1 MKQKPR
7 WTLEMLTAS
16 LAVLCGL
23 LVLVLLIQRPTA
35 WLALLALVVLWG
47 VVVVLFRCQLRKWVA
62 RWMCGGSFEGSKL
75 QFSLEPLSQPA
86 ALLSGETVL
95 WYNAQFRTRLLN
107 GQDAL
112 VNRVQKVL
120 PGLDLQQ
127 CRKQEGQ
134 LLTLADGMWS
144 VHSSTVPG
152 DAESMTLLVLNEE
165 TALRKVE
172 AEYKASRPGYLVFLV
187 DGYDDVFGDMLDSE
201 RARLLEGI
209 NRTLEDMI
217 GRGSG
222 FLRRVA
228 SGRYIAV
235 VEERQMEQ
243 FANRGYDVLDKIR
256 ALDPSVNLSL
266 SIGIGR
272 GAKTLREAQDMAVQ
286 ALDMAQGRG
295 GDQAAEMTPDGFT
308 FYGGVSHG
316 VEKRSKVRS
325 RIVADQ
331 LVKLIK
337 EADHVVIMGHRMSD
351 LDAIGSAEGVLR
363 ICKIC
368 DVPAVIAVR
377 RDATLAGSLIDAL
390 CRAGQKDDFI
400 DPKDAL
406 PIISKRTL
414 CIVVDTYQVG
424 LVESKDILEKCG
436 KVAVIDHHR
445 KGVGYI
451 ENPALVCHEPY
462 SSSASELV
470 TELLQYVGER
480 DDKPNRVEAEGLLS
494 GIMLDTRDFTLH
506 TGVRTFEAA
515 AALRRYGAETERVRQ
530 LFDVTMVEYN
540 AKADLVEKARMYKNC
555 AISVSGEVA
564 PEARVAIAQA
574 ANDLLTIQ
582 GVDASFVA
590 VQVGTG
596 VNISA
601 RSLGAVNV
609 QVIMESL
616 GGGGHQTMAAA
627 QLKHITPEAARARI
641 EGAIDK
647 YYASQKKGRCRRK
660 INGTERITP
669 MKQYDYLIV
678 GAGLYGAVFAQEAK
692 KAGKKCLVIDKRSHI
707 AGNIYTEP
715 VEGINVH
722 RYGAHIF
729 HTNNKAVW
737 QYVNQF
743 AEFNRYTNSPVANY
757 HGEIYNLPFNMNT
770 FNKMWGVV
778 TPAEAKAKIE
788 EQKKEA
794 GITDPQNLEEQA
806 ISLVGTDIYEKLI
819 KGYTGKQWGRP
830 CTELPA
836 FIIKRLPVRF
846 TYDDNYFNA
855 LYQGIPNGG
864 YTAMVEKMLDGTE
877 VRLNVD
883 YLADRENLNALAEK
897 VVYTGP
903 VDAYFGYRLGAL
915 QYRSVR
921 FETEVLDTDNYQG
934 NAVVNYTDAETPY
947 TRIIEHKHF
956 EFGTQPKTVISR
968 EYSAEWKKGDEPY
981 YPVNDE
987 KNGALY
993 AEYKKLADA
1002 EPGVIFGGRLGE
1014 YKYYDMDKVIEVALD
1029 VAAKELK

>member
-1 MKQKPR
+1 
-7 WTLEMLTAS
+7 MLTAC
-16 LAVLCGL
+16 LAILCVLL
-23 LVLVLLIQRPTA
+23 MLVLLVQRPA
-35 WLALLALVVLWG
+35 IWPVLVVLAAAWCIG
-47 VVVVLFRCQLRKWVA
+47 MGLFRYRLRSQLA
-62 RWMCGGSFEGSKL
+62 RWVCGGDFTKSKTK
-75 QFSLEPLSQPA
+75 FSLEPLSQPVV
-86 ALLSGETVL
+86 LLSGETVL
-95 WYNAQFRTRLLN
+95 WYNDQFRQRMLG
-107 GQDAL
+107 GQDLL
-112 VNRVQKVL
+112 VSRVQKVI

-127 CRKQEGQ
+127 ARTQEGQ
-134 LLTLADGMWS
+134 QLTLADGVWS
-144 VHSSTVPG
+144 AHSSTVPG
-152 DAESMTLLVLNEE
+152 DAETMTLVVFNEE
-165 TALRKVE
+165 TALRRVE

-187 DGYDDVFGDMLDSE
+187 DGYDDVFSDMLDSE

-209 NRTLEDMI
+209 NRVLEEMI
-217 GRGSG
+217 GRGTG

-235 VEERQMEQ
+235 VEERQLEQ
-243 FANRGYDVLDKIR
+243 FAKRGYDVLDKIR

-308 FYGGVSHG
+308 FYGGVSPG

-377 RDATLAGSLIDAL
+377 RDATLASSLINAL
-390 CRAGQKDDFI
+390 VAAGQEDDFI
-400 DPKDAL
+400 DPKGAL

-414 CIVVDTYQVG
+414 CIVVDTYQVN
-424 LVESKDILEKCG
+424 LVESKEILEKCG

-445 KGVGYI
+445 KGVGFI

-480 DDKPNRVEAEGLLS
+480 DDKPNRVEAEGLLA

-540 AKADLVEKARMYKNC
+540 AKADLVEAAQMYKNC
-555 AISVSGEVA
+555 AVSVSGEVP

-582 GVDASFVA
+582 NVEASFVA

-641 EGAIDK
+641 QTAIDQ
-647 YYASQKKGRCRRK
+647 YRESQKK
-660 INGTERITP
+660 TSS
-669 MKQYDYLIV
+669 
-678 GAGLYGAVFAQEAK
+678 EA
-692 KAGKKCLVIDKRSHI
+692 
-707 AGNIYTEP
+707 N
-715 VEGINVH
+715 
-722 RYGAHIF
+722 
-729 HTNNKAVW
+729 
-737 QYVNQF
+737 
-743 AEFNRYTNSPVANY
+743 
-757 HGEIYNLPFNMNT
+757 
-770 FNKMWGVV
+770 
-778 TPAEAKAKIE
+778 
-788 EQKKEA
+788 
-794 GITDPQNLEEQA
+794 
-806 ISLVGTDIYEKLI
+806 
-819 KGYTGKQWGRP
+819 
-830 CTELPA
+830 
-836 FIIKRLPVRF
+836 
-846 TYDDNYFNA
+846 
-855 LYQGIPNGG
+855 
-864 YTAMVEKMLDGTE
+864 
-877 VRLNVD
+877 
-883 YLADRENLNALAEK
+883 
-897 VVYTGP
+897 
-903 VDAYFGYRLGAL
+903 
-915 QYRSVR
+915 
-921 FETEVLDTDNYQG
+921 
-934 NAVVNYTDAETPY
+934 
-947 TRIIEHKHF
+947 
-956 EFGTQPKTVISR
+956 
-968 EYSAEWKKGDEPY
+968 
-981 YPVNDE
+981 
-987 KNGALY
+987 
-993 AEYKKLADA
+993 A
-1002 EPGVIFGGRLGE
+1002 EP
-1014 YKYYDMDKVIEVALD
+1014 KKKDNKP
-1029 VAAKELK
+1029 

>member
-1 MKQKPR
+1 
-7 WTLEMLTAS
+7 MLTAC
-16 LAVLCGL
+16 LAILCVLL
-23 LVLVLLIQRPTA
+23 MLVLLVQRPA
-35 WLALLALVVLWG
+35 IWPVLVVLAAAWCIG
-47 VVVVLFRCQLRKWVA
+47 MGLFRYRLRSQLA
-62 RWMCGGSFEGSKL
+62 RWVCGGDFTKSKTK
-75 QFSLEPLSQPA
+75 FSLEPLSQPVV
-86 ALLSGETVL
+86 LLSGETVL
-95 WYNAQFRTRLLN
+95 WYNDQFRQRMLG
-107 GQDAL
+107 GQDLL
-112 VNRVQKVL
+112 VSRVQKVI

-127 CRKQEGQ
+127 ARTQGGQ
-134 LLTLADGMWS
+134 QLTLADGVWS
-144 VHSSTVPG
+144 AHSSTVPG
-152 DAESMTLLVLNEE
+152 DAETMTLVVFNEE
-165 TALRKVE
+165 TALRRVE

-187 DGYDDVFGDMLDSE
+187 DGYDDVFSDMLDSE

-209 NRTLEDMI
+209 NRVLEEMI
-217 GRGSG
+217 GRGTG

-235 VEERQMEQ
+235 VEERQLEQ
-243 FANRGYDVLDKIR
+243 FAKRGYDVLDKIR

-377 RDATLAGSLIDAL
+377 RDATLASSLINAL
-390 CRAGQKDDFI
+390 VEAGQEDDFI
-400 DPKDAL
+400 DPKGAL

-414 CIVVDTYQVG
+414 CIVVDTYQVN
-424 LVESKDILEKCG
+424 LVESKEILEKCG

-445 KGVGYI
+445 KGVGFI

-480 DDKPNRVEAEGLLS
+480 DDKPNRVEAEGLLA

-540 AKADLVEKARMYKNC
+540 AKADLVEAAQMYKNC
-555 AISVSGEVA
+555 AVSVSGEVP

-574 ANDLLTIQ
+574 ANDLLTSQ
-582 GVDASFVA
+582 TVEASFVA

-641 EGAIDK
+641 QTAIDQ
-647 YYASQKKGRCRRK
+647 YRESQKK
-660 INGTERITP
+660 TSSE
-669 MKQYDYLIV
+669 
-678 GAGLYGAVFAQEAK
+678 
-692 KAGKKCLVIDKRSHI
+692 
-707 AGNIYTEP
+707 
-715 VEGINVH
+715 
-722 RYGAHIF
+722 
-729 HTNNKAVW
+729 
-737 QYVNQF
+737 
-743 AEFNRYTNSPVANY
+743 
-757 HGEIYNLPFNMNT
+757 
-770 FNKMWGVV
+770 
-778 TPAEAKAKIE
+778 
-788 EQKKEA
+788 
-794 GITDPQNLEEQA
+794 
-806 ISLVGTDIYEKLI
+806 
-819 KGYTGKQWGRP
+819 
-830 CTELPA
+830 
-836 FIIKRLPVRF
+836 
-846 TYDDNYFNA
+846 
-855 LYQGIPNGG
+855 
-864 YTAMVEKMLDGTE
+864 
-877 VRLNVD
+877 
-883 YLADRENLNALAEK
+883 
-897 VVYTGP
+897 
-903 VDAYFGYRLGAL
+903 
-915 QYRSVR
+915 
-921 FETEVLDTDNYQG
+921 
-934 NAVVNYTDAETPY
+934 
-947 TRIIEHKHF
+947 
-956 EFGTQPKTVISR
+956 
-968 EYSAEWKKGDEPY
+968 
-981 YPVNDE
+981 
-987 KNGALY
+987 
-993 AEYKKLADA
+993 ADA
-1002 EPGVIFGGRLGE
+1002 EP
-1014 YKYYDMDKVIEVALD
+1014 KKKDNKP
-1029 VAAKELK
+1029 

>member
-1 MKQKPR
+1 
-7 WTLEMLTAS
+7 MLTAC
-16 LAVLCGL
+16 LAILCVLL
-23 LVLVLLIQRPTA
+23 MLVLLVQRPA
-35 WLALLALVVLWG
+35 IWPVLVVLAAAWCIG
-47 VVVVLFRCQLRKWVA
+47 IGLFRYRLRSQLA
-62 RWMCGGSFEGSKL
+62 RWVCGGDFTKSKTK
-75 QFSLEPLSQPA
+75 FSLEPLSQPVV
-86 ALLSGETVL
+86 LLSGETVL
-95 WYNAQFRTRLLN
+95 WYNDQFRQRMLG
-107 GQDAL
+107 GQDLL
-112 VNRVQKVL
+112 VSRVQKVI

-127 CRKQEGQ
+127 ARTQEGQ
-134 LLTLADGMWS
+134 QLTLADGVWS
-144 VHSSTVPG
+144 AHSSTVPG
-152 DAESMTLLVLNEE
+152 DAETMTLVVFNEE
-165 TALRKVE
+165 TALRRVE

-187 DGYDDVFGDMLDSE
+187 DGYDDVFSDMLDSE

-209 NRTLEDMI
+209 NRVLEEMI
-217 GRGSG
+217 GRGTG

-235 VEERQMEQ
+235 VEERQLEQ
-243 FANRGYDVLDKIR
+243 FAKRGYDVLDKIR

-308 FYGGVSHG
+308 FYGGDSHG

-377 RDATLAGSLIDAL
+377 RDATLASSLINAL
-390 CRAGQKDDFI
+390 VAAGQEDDFI
-400 DPKDAL
+400 DPKGAL

-414 CIVVDTYQVG
+414 CIVVDTYQVN
-424 LVESKDILEKCG
+424 LVESKEILEKCG

-445 KGVGYI
+445 KGVGFI

-480 DDKPNRVEAEGLLS
+480 DDKPNRVEAEGLLA

-540 AKADLVEKARMYKNC
+540 AKADLVEAAQMYKNC
-555 AISVSGEVA
+555 AVSVSGEVP

-582 GVDASFVA
+582 NVEASFVA

-641 EGAIDK
+641 QTAIDQ
-647 YYASQKKGRCRRK
+647 YRESQKK
-660 INGTERITP
+660 TSSE
-669 MKQYDYLIV
+669 
-678 GAGLYGAVFAQEAK
+678 
-692 KAGKKCLVIDKRSHI
+692 
-707 AGNIYTEP
+707 
-715 VEGINVH
+715 
-722 RYGAHIF
+722 
-729 HTNNKAVW
+729 
-737 QYVNQF
+737 
-743 AEFNRYTNSPVANY
+743 
-757 HGEIYNLPFNMNT
+757 
-770 FNKMWGVV
+770 
-778 TPAEAKAKIE
+778 
-788 EQKKEA
+788 
-794 GITDPQNLEEQA
+794 
-806 ISLVGTDIYEKLI
+806 
-819 KGYTGKQWGRP
+819 
-830 CTELPA
+830 
-836 FIIKRLPVRF
+836 
-846 TYDDNYFNA
+846 
-855 LYQGIPNGG
+855 
-864 YTAMVEKMLDGTE
+864 
-877 VRLNVD
+877 
-883 YLADRENLNALAEK
+883 
-897 VVYTGP
+897 
-903 VDAYFGYRLGAL
+903 
-915 QYRSVR
+915 
-921 FETEVLDTDNYQG
+921 
-934 NAVVNYTDAETPY
+934 
-947 TRIIEHKHF
+947 
-956 EFGTQPKTVISR
+956 
-968 EYSAEWKKGDEPY
+968 
-981 YPVNDE
+981 
-987 KNGALY
+987 
-993 AEYKKLADA
+993 ADA
-1002 EPGVIFGGRLGE
+1002 EP
-1014 YKYYDMDKVIEVALD
+1014 KKKDNKP
-1029 VAAKELK
+1029 

>member
-1 MKQKPR
+1 
-7 WTLEMLTAS
+7 MLTAC
-16 LAVLCGL
+16 LAILCVLL
-23 LVLVLLIQRPTA
+23 MLVLLVQRPA
-35 WLALLALVVLWG
+35 IWPVLVVLAAAWCIG
-47 VVVVLFRCQLRKWVA
+47 MGLFRYRLRSQLA
-62 RWMCGGSFEGSKL
+62 RWVCGGDFTKSKTK
-75 QFSLEPLSQPA
+75 FSLEPLSQPVV
-86 ALLSGETVL
+86 LLSGETVL
-95 WYNAQFRTRLLN
+95 WYNDQFRQRMLG
-107 GQDAL
+107 GQDLL
-112 VNRVQKVL
+112 VSRVQKVI

-127 CRKQEGQ
+127 ARTQEGQ
-134 LLTLADGMWS
+134 QLTLADGVWS
-144 VHSSTVPG
+144 AHSSTVPG
-152 DAESMTLLVLNEE
+152 DAETMTLVVFNEE
-165 TALRKVE
+165 TALRRVE

-187 DGYDDVFGDMLDSE
+187 DGYDDVFSDMLDSE

-209 NRTLEDMI
+209 NRVLEEMI
-217 GRGSG
+217 GRGTG

-235 VEERQMEQ
+235 VEERQLEQ
-243 FANRGYDVLDKIR
+243 FAKRGYDVLDKIR

-377 RDATLAGSLIDAL
+377 RDATLASSLINAL
-390 CRAGQKDDFI
+390 VAAGQEDDFI
-400 DPKDAL
+400 DPKGAL

-414 CIVVDTYQVG
+414 CIVVDTYQVN
-424 LVESKDILEKCG
+424 LVESKEILEKCG

-445 KGVGYI
+445 KGVGFI

-480 DDKPNRVEAEGLLS
+480 DDKPNRVEAEGLLA

-540 AKADLVEKARMYKNC
+540 AKADLVEAAQMYKNC
-555 AISVSGEVA
+555 AVSVSGEVP

-582 GVDASFVA
+582 NVEASFVA

-641 EGAIDK
+641 QTAIDQ
-647 YYASQKKGRCRRK
+647 YRDSQKKSSSEA
-660 INGTERITP
+660 GTETR
-669 MKQYDYLIV
+669 
-678 GAGLYGAVFAQEAK
+678 K
-692 KAGKKCLVIDKRSHI
+692 KD
-707 AGNIYTEP
+707 
-715 VEGINVH
+715 
-722 RYGAHIF
+722 
-729 HTNNKAVW
+729 NK
-737 QYVNQF
+737 
-743 AEFNRYTNSPVANY
+743 P
-757 HGEIYNLPFNMNT
+757 
-770 FNKMWGVV
+770 
-778 TPAEAKAKIE
+778 
-788 EQKKEA
+788 
-794 GITDPQNLEEQA
+794 
-806 ISLVGTDIYEKLI
+806 
-819 KGYTGKQWGRP
+819 
-830 CTELPA
+830 
-836 FIIKRLPVRF
+836 
-846 TYDDNYFNA
+846 
-855 LYQGIPNGG
+855 
-864 YTAMVEKMLDGTE
+864 
-877 VRLNVD
+877 
-883 YLADRENLNALAEK
+883 
-897 VVYTGP
+897 
-903 VDAYFGYRLGAL
+903 
-915 QYRSVR
+915 
-921 FETEVLDTDNYQG
+921 
-934 NAVVNYTDAETPY
+934 
-947 TRIIEHKHF
+947 
-956 EFGTQPKTVISR
+956 
-968 EYSAEWKKGDEPY
+968 
-981 YPVNDE
+981 
-987 KNGALY
+987 
-993 AEYKKLADA
+993 
-1002 EPGVIFGGRLGE
+1002 
-1014 YKYYDMDKVIEVALD
+1014 
-1029 VAAKELK
+1029 

>member
-1 MKQKPR
+1 
-7 WTLEMLTAS
+7 MLTAC
-16 LAVLCGL
+16 LAILCVLL
-23 LVLVLLIQRPTA
+23 MLVLLVQRPA
-35 WLALLALVVLWG
+35 IWPVLVVLAAAWCIG
-47 VVVVLFRCQLRKWVA
+47 MGLFRYRLRSQLA
-62 RWMCGGSFEGSKL
+62 RWVCGGNFTKSKTK
-75 QFSLEPLSQPA
+75 FSLEPLSQPVV
-86 ALLSGETVL
+86 LLSGETVL
-95 WYNAQFRTRLLN
+95 WYNDQFRQRMLG
-107 GQDAL
+107 GQDLL
-112 VNRVQKVL
+112 VSRVQKVI

-127 CRKQEGQ
+127 ARTQEGQ
-134 LLTLADGMWS
+134 QLTLADGVWS
-144 VHSSTVPG
+144 AHSSTVPG
-152 DAESMTLLVLNEE
+152 DAETMTLVVFNEE
-165 TALRKVE
+165 TALRRVE

-187 DGYDDVFGDMLDSE
+187 DGYDDVFSDMLDSE

-209 NRTLEDMI
+209 NRVLEEMI
-217 GRGSG
+217 GRGTG

-235 VEERQMEQ
+235 VEERQLEQ
-243 FANRGYDVLDKIR
+243 FAKRGYDVLDKIR

-377 RDATLAGSLIDAL
+377 RDATLASSLINAL
-390 CRAGQKDDFI
+390 VAAGQEDDFI
-400 DPKDAL
+400 DPKGAL

-414 CIVVDTYQVG
+414 CIVVDTYQVN
-424 LVESKDILEKCG
+424 LVESKEILEKCG

-445 KGVGYI
+445 KGVGFI

-480 DDKPNRVEAEGLLS
+480 DDKPNRVEAEGLLA

-540 AKADLVEKARMYKNC
+540 AKADLVEAAQMYKNC
-555 AISVSGEVA
+555 AVSVSGEVP

-582 GVDASFVA
+582 TVEASFVA

-641 EGAIDK
+641 QTAIDQ
-647 YYASQKKGRCRRK
+647 YRESQKK
-660 INGTERITP
+660 TSSE
-669 MKQYDYLIV
+669 
-678 GAGLYGAVFAQEAK
+678 
-692 KAGKKCLVIDKRSHI
+692 
-707 AGNIYTEP
+707 
-715 VEGINVH
+715 
-722 RYGAHIF
+722 
-729 HTNNKAVW
+729 
-737 QYVNQF
+737 
-743 AEFNRYTNSPVANY
+743 
-757 HGEIYNLPFNMNT
+757 
-770 FNKMWGVV
+770 
-778 TPAEAKAKIE
+778 
-788 EQKKEA
+788 
-794 GITDPQNLEEQA
+794 
-806 ISLVGTDIYEKLI
+806 
-819 KGYTGKQWGRP
+819 
-830 CTELPA
+830 
-836 FIIKRLPVRF
+836 
-846 TYDDNYFNA
+846 
-855 LYQGIPNGG
+855 
-864 YTAMVEKMLDGTE
+864 
-877 VRLNVD
+877 
-883 YLADRENLNALAEK
+883 
-897 VVYTGP
+897 
-903 VDAYFGYRLGAL
+903 
-915 QYRSVR
+915 
-921 FETEVLDTDNYQG
+921 
-934 NAVVNYTDAETPY
+934 
-947 TRIIEHKHF
+947 
-956 EFGTQPKTVISR
+956 
-968 EYSAEWKKGDEPY
+968 
-981 YPVNDE
+981 
-987 KNGALY
+987 
-993 AEYKKLADA
+993 ADA
-1002 EPGVIFGGRLGE
+1002 EP
-1014 YKYYDMDKVIEVALD
+1014 KKKDNKP
-1029 VAAKELK
+1029 

>member
-1 MKQKPR
+1 
-7 WTLEMLTAS
+7 MLTAC
-16 LAVLCGL
+16 LAILCVLL
-23 LVLVLLIQRPTA
+23 MLVLLVQRPA
-35 WLALLALVVLWG
+35 IWPVLVVLAAAWCIG
-47 VVVVLFRCQLRKWVA
+47 MGLFRYRLRSQLA
-62 RWMCGGSFEGSKL
+62 RWVCGGDFTKSKTK
-75 QFSLEPLSQPA
+75 FSLEPLSQPVV
-86 ALLSGETVL
+86 LLSGETVL
-95 WYNAQFRTRLLN
+95 WYNDQFRQRMLG
-107 GQDAL
+107 GQDLL
-112 VNRVQKVL
+112 VSRVQKVI

-127 CRKQEGQ
+127 ARTQEGQ
-134 LLTLADGMWS
+134 QLTLADGVWS
-144 VHSSTVPG
+144 AHSSTVPG
-152 DAESMTLLVLNEE
+152 DAETMTLVVFNEE
-165 TALRKVE
+165 TALRRVE

-187 DGYDDVFGDMLDSE
+187 DGHDDVFSDMLDSE

-209 NRTLEDMI
+209 NRVLEEMI
-217 GRGSG
+217 GRGTG

-235 VEERQMEQ
+235 VEERQLEQ
-243 FANRGYDVLDKIR
+243 FAKRGYDVLDKIR

-377 RDATLAGSLIDAL
+377 RDATLASSLINAL
-390 CRAGQKDDFI
+390 VAAGQEDDFI
-400 DPKDAL
+400 DPKGAL

-414 CIVVDTYQVG
+414 CIVVDTYQVN
-424 LVESKDILEKCG
+424 LVESKEILEKCG
-436 KVAVIDHHR
+436 KVSVIDHHR
-445 KGVGYI
+445 KGVGFI

-480 DDKPNRVEAEGLLS
+480 DDKPNRVEAEGLLA

-540 AKADLVEKARMYKNC
+540 AKADLVEAAQMYKNC
-555 AISVSGEVA
+555 AVSVSGEVP

-582 GVDASFVA
+582 NVEASFVA

-641 EGAIDK
+641 QTAIDQ
-647 YYASQKKGRCRRK
+647 YRESQKK
-660 INGTERITP
+660 TSSE
-669 MKQYDYLIV
+669 
-678 GAGLYGAVFAQEAK
+678 
-692 KAGKKCLVIDKRSHI
+692 
-707 AGNIYTEP
+707 
-715 VEGINVH
+715 
-722 RYGAHIF
+722 
-729 HTNNKAVW
+729 
-737 QYVNQF
+737 
-743 AEFNRYTNSPVANY
+743 
-757 HGEIYNLPFNMNT
+757 
-770 FNKMWGVV
+770 
-778 TPAEAKAKIE
+778 
-788 EQKKEA
+788 
-794 GITDPQNLEEQA
+794 
-806 ISLVGTDIYEKLI
+806 
-819 KGYTGKQWGRP
+819 
-830 CTELPA
+830 
-836 FIIKRLPVRF
+836 
-846 TYDDNYFNA
+846 
-855 LYQGIPNGG
+855 
-864 YTAMVEKMLDGTE
+864 
-877 VRLNVD
+877 
-883 YLADRENLNALAEK
+883 
-897 VVYTGP
+897 
-903 VDAYFGYRLGAL
+903 
-915 QYRSVR
+915 
-921 FETEVLDTDNYQG
+921 
-934 NAVVNYTDAETPY
+934 
-947 TRIIEHKHF
+947 
-956 EFGTQPKTVISR
+956 
-968 EYSAEWKKGDEPY
+968 
-981 YPVNDE
+981 
-987 KNGALY
+987 
-993 AEYKKLADA
+993 ADA
-1002 EPGVIFGGRLGE
+1002 EP
-1014 YKYYDMDKVIEVALD
+1014 KKKDNKP
-1029 VAAKELK
+1029 

>member
-1 MKQKPR
+1 MKHKPR
-7 WTLEMLTAS
+7 WTLEMLTVS
-16 LAVLCGL
+16 LAALCAL
-23 LVLVLLIQRPTA
+23 LTLVLLFQRPGI
-35 WLALLALVVLWG
+35 WVVLLALVILWG
-47 VVVVLFRCQLRKWVA
+47 VCMGMFRYKLR
-62 RWMCGGSFEGSKL
+62 RWMAQWVCGGTFEKSKTR
-75 QFSLEPLSQPA
+75 FSLEQLSQPA

-95 WYNAQFRTRLLN
+95 WYNEQFRVRILGGVDVLTS
-107 GQDAL
+107 
-112 VNRVQKVL
+112 RVQKVL

-127 CRKQEGQ
+127 CRQQSGQ
-134 LLTLADGMWS
+134 LLTFSDGAWN

-165 TALRKVE
+165 TALRRIE

-209 NRTLEDMI
+209 NRILEDMI
-217 GRGSG
+217 GRGNG

-325 RIVADQ
+325 RFVADQ

-390 CRAGQKDDFI
+390 CAAGQRDDFI

-406 PIISKRTL
+406 PIISKHTL

-424 LVESKDILEKCG
+424 LVESKEILEKCG

-451 ENPALVCHEPY
+451 EKPALVCHEPY

-494 GIMLDTRDFTLH
+494 GIMLDTQDFTLH

-540 AKADLVEKARMYKNC
+540 AKSALVEAAKMYRNC
-555 AISVSGEVA
+555 AISVGSEVP
-564 PEARVAIAQA
+564 PEARVAVAQA
-574 ANDLLTIQ
+574 ANDLLRIQ

-590 VQVGTG
+590 VQAGSG
-596 VNISA
+596 MNISA

-627 QLKHITPEAARARI
+627 QLRHITAQAARARI
-641 EGAIDK
+641 ETAIDN
-647 YYASQKKGRCRRK
+647 YYASQKKS
-660 INGTERITP
+660 
-669 MKQYDYLIV
+669 
-678 GAGLYGAVFAQEAK
+678 AVE
-692 KAGKKCLVIDKRSHI
+692 D
-707 AGNIYTEP
+707 
-715 VEGINVH
+715 
-722 RYGAHIF
+722 
-729 HTNNKAVW
+729 NK
-737 QYVNQF
+737 
-743 AEFNRYTNSPVANY
+743 
-757 HGEIYNLPFNMNT
+757 H
-770 FNKMWGVV
+770 
-778 TPAEAKAKIE
+778 
-788 EQKKEA
+788 
-794 GITDPQNLEEQA
+794 
-806 ISLVGTDIYEKLI
+806 
-819 KGYTGKQWGRP
+819 
-830 CTELPA
+830 
-836 FIIKRLPVRF
+836 
-846 TYDDNYFNA
+846 
-855 LYQGIPNGG
+855 
-864 YTAMVEKMLDGTE
+864 
-877 VRLNVD
+877 
-883 YLADRENLNALAEK
+883 
-897 VVYTGP
+897 
-903 VDAYFGYRLGAL
+903 
-915 QYRSVR
+915 
-921 FETEVLDTDNYQG
+921 
-934 NAVVNYTDAETPY
+934 
-947 TRIIEHKHF
+947 
-956 EFGTQPKTVISR
+956 
-968 EYSAEWKKGDEPY
+968 
-981 YPVNDE
+981 
-987 KNGALY
+987 
-993 AEYKKLADA
+993 
-1002 EPGVIFGGRLGE
+1002 
-1014 YKYYDMDKVIEVALD
+1014 
-1029 VAAKELK
+1029 

>member
-1 MKQKPR
+1 
-7 WTLEMLTAS
+7 MLTIS
-16 LAVLCGL
+16 LAVLCAL
-23 LVLVLLIQRPTA
+23 LTLVLLFQRPGI
-35 WLALLALVVLWG
+35 WVVLLALVILWG
-47 VVVVLFRCQLRKWVA
+47 VCMVMFRYKLRRWMA
-62 RWMCGGSFEGSKL
+62 RWVCGGTFEKSKTK
-75 QFSLEPLSQPA
+75 FSLEQLSQPA
-86 ALLSGETVL
+86 AMLSGETVL
-95 WYNAQFRTRLLN
+95 WYNEQFRVRILGGVDVLTS
-107 GQDAL
+107 
-112 VNRVQKVL
+112 RVQRVL

-127 CRKQEGQ
+127 CRQQSGQ
-134 LLTLADGMWS
+134 LLTFSDGAWS

-165 TALRKVE
+165 TALRRIE

-209 NRTLEDMI
+209 NRILEDMI
-217 GRGSG
+217 GRGNG

-325 RIVADQ
+325 RFVADQ

-390 CRAGQKDDFI
+390 CAAGQRDDFI

-424 LVESKDILEKCG
+424 LVESKEILEKCG

-494 GIMLDTRDFTLH
+494 GIMLDTQDFTLH

-540 AKADLVEKARMYKNC
+540 AKSALVEAAKMYRNC
-555 AISVSGEVA
+555 AISVGGEVP
-564 PEARVAIAQA
+564 PEARVAVAQA
-574 ANDLLTIQ
+574 ANDLLRIQ

-590 VQVGTG
+590 VQAGSG
-596 VNISA
+596 MNISA
-601 RSLGAVNV
+601 RSWGAVNV

-627 QLKHITPEAARARI
+627 QLRHITPQAARARI
-641 EGAIDK
+641 ETAIDN
-647 YYASQKKGRCRRK
+647 YYTSQKKS
-660 INGTERITP
+660 
-669 MKQYDYLIV
+669 
-678 GAGLYGAVFAQEAK
+678 AVE
-692 KAGKKCLVIDKRSHI
+692 D
-707 AGNIYTEP
+707 
-715 VEGINVH
+715 
-722 RYGAHIF
+722 
-729 HTNNKAVW
+729 NK
-737 QYVNQF
+737 
-743 AEFNRYTNSPVANY
+743 
-757 HGEIYNLPFNMNT
+757 H
-770 FNKMWGVV
+770 
-778 TPAEAKAKIE
+778 
-788 EQKKEA
+788 
-794 GITDPQNLEEQA
+794 
-806 ISLVGTDIYEKLI
+806 
-819 KGYTGKQWGRP
+819 
-830 CTELPA
+830 
-836 FIIKRLPVRF
+836 
-846 TYDDNYFNA
+846 
-855 LYQGIPNGG
+855 
-864 YTAMVEKMLDGTE
+864 
-877 VRLNVD
+877 
-883 YLADRENLNALAEK
+883 
-897 VVYTGP
+897 
-903 VDAYFGYRLGAL
+903 
-915 QYRSVR
+915 
-921 FETEVLDTDNYQG
+921 
-934 NAVVNYTDAETPY
+934 
-947 TRIIEHKHF
+947 
-956 EFGTQPKTVISR
+956 
-968 EYSAEWKKGDEPY
+968 
-981 YPVNDE
+981 
-987 KNGALY
+987 
-993 AEYKKLADA
+993 
-1002 EPGVIFGGRLGE
+1002 
-1014 YKYYDMDKVIEVALD
+1014 
-1029 VAAKELK
+1029 

>member
-1 MKQKPR
+1 M
-7 WTLEMLTAS
+7 EMLTAA
-16 LAVLCGL
+16 LAVLCAL
-23 LVLVLLIQRPTA
+23 LTLVLLIQRPSI
-35 WLALLALVVLWG
+35 WPVLLALVVAWG
-47 VVVVLFRCQLRKWVA
+47 ICMAAFRYQLRRWLSRWV
-62 RWMCGGSFEGSKL
+62 RGDNFEKSKTK
-75 QFSLEPLSQPA
+75 FSLEQLSQPT

-95 WYNAQFRTRLLN
+95 WYNEQFRARLLG
-107 GQDAL
+107 GQDML
-112 VNRVQKVL
+112 TSRVQKVL

-127 CRKQEGQ
+127 CRTQQGQ
-134 LLTLADGMWS
+134 LLTLADGFWS

-152 DAESMTLLVLNEE
+152 GAECMTLLVLNEE
-165 TALRKVE
+165 TALRKIE

-209 NRTLEDMI
+209 NRILEDMI

-243 FANRGYDVLDKIR
+243 FAKRGYDVLDKIR

-266 SIGIGR
+266 SIGR

-351 LDAIGSAEGVLR
+351 LDAIGAAEGVLR

-368 DVPAVIAVR
+368 DVPAVIAVK

-414 CIVVDTYQVG
+414 CVVVDTYQVG
-424 LVESKDILEKCG
+424 LVESKEILEKCG

-451 ENPALVCHEPY
+451 QNPDLVCHEPY

-470 TELLQYVGER
+470 TELLQYVGDR

-494 GIMLDTRDFTLH
+494 GILLDTQDFTLH

-530 LFDVTMVEYN
+530 LFDVTMVEYA
-540 AKADLVEKARMYKNC
+540 AKAELVERARMYRNC
-555 AISVSGEVA
+555 AISVGGEIA

-574 ANDLLTIQ
+574 ANDLLRIQ

-609 QVIMESL
+609 QVIMEAL

-627 QLKHITPEAARARI
+627 QLKHITPEAARSRI
-641 EGAIDK
+641 ETAIDN
-647 YYASQKKGRCRRK
+647 YWASQKKS
-660 INGTERITP
+660 
-669 MKQYDYLIV
+669 
-678 GAGLYGAVFAQEAK
+678 GA
-692 KAGKKCLVIDKRSHI
+692 
-707 AGNIYTEP
+707 
-715 VEGINVH
+715 
-722 RYGAHIF
+722 
-729 HTNNKAVW
+729 
-737 QYVNQF
+737 
-743 AEFNRYTNSPVANY
+743 
-757 HGEIYNLPFNMNT
+757 
-770 FNKMWGVV
+770 
-778 TPAEAKAKIE
+778 E
-788 EQKKEA
+788 EK
-794 GITDPQNLEEQA
+794 
-806 ISLVGTDIYEKLI
+806 
-819 KGYTGKQWGRP
+819 
-830 CTELPA
+830 
-836 FIIKRLPVRF
+836 
-846 TYDDNYFNA
+846 
-855 LYQGIPNGG
+855 
-864 YTAMVEKMLDGTE
+864 
-877 VRLNVD
+877 
-883 YLADRENLNALAEK
+883 
-897 VVYTGP
+897 
-903 VDAYFGYRLGAL
+903 
-915 QYRSVR
+915 
-921 FETEVLDTDNYQG
+921 
-934 NAVVNYTDAETPY
+934 
-947 TRIIEHKHF
+947 
-956 EFGTQPKTVISR
+956 
-968 EYSAEWKKGDEPY
+968 
-981 YPVNDE
+981 
-987 KNGALY
+987 
-993 AEYKKLADA
+993 
-1002 EPGVIFGGRLGE
+1002 
-1014 YKYYDMDKVIEVALD
+1014 
-1029 VAAKELK
+1029 

>member
-1 MKQKPR
+1 
-7 WTLEMLTAS
+7 MLTAC
-16 LAVLCGL
+16 LAILCVLLL
-23 LVLVLLIQRPTA
+23 LVLLVQRPA
-35 WLALLALVVLWG
+35 IWPILVVLAAAWCIG
-47 VVVVLFRCQLRKWVA
+47 MGLFRYRLRSQLA
-62 RWMCGGSFEGSKL
+62 RWVCGGDFTKSKTK
-75 QFSLEPLSQPA
+75 FSLEPLSQPVV
-86 ALLSGETVL
+86 LLSGETVL
-95 WYNAQFRTRLLN
+95 WYNDQFRQRMLG
-107 GQDAL
+107 GQDLL
-112 VNRVQKVL
+112 VSRVQKVI

-127 CRKQEGQ
+127 ARTQEGQ
-134 LLTLADGMWS
+134 QLTLADGVWS
-144 VHSSTVPG
+144 AHSSTVPG
-152 DAESMTLLVLNEE
+152 DAETMTLVVFNEE
-165 TALRKVE
+165 TALRRVE

-187 DGYDDVFGDMLDSE
+187 DGYDDVFSDMLDSE

-209 NRTLEDMI
+209 NRVLEEMI
-217 GRGSG
+217 GRGTG
-222 FLRRVA
+222 FLRRVP
-228 SGRYIAV
+228 SGRDIAV
-235 VEERQMEQ
+235 VEERQLEQ
-243 FANRGYDVLDKIR
+243 FAKRSYDVLDKIR

-377 RDATLAGSLIDAL
+377 RDATLASSLINAL
-390 CRAGQKDDFI
+390 VAAGQEDDFI
-400 DPKDAL
+400 DPKGAL

-414 CIVVDTYQVG
+414 CIVVDTYQVN
-424 LVESKDILEKCG
+424 LVESKEILEKCG

-445 KGVGYI
+445 KGVGFI

-480 DDKPNRVEAEGLLS
+480 DDKPNRVEAEGLLA

-540 AKADLVEKARMYKNC
+540 AKADLVEAAQMYKNC
-555 AISVSGEVA
+555 AVSVSGEVP

-582 GVDASFVA
+582 NVEASFVA

-641 EGAIDK
+641 QTAIDQ
-647 YYASQKKGRCRRK
+647 YRESQKK
-660 INGTERITP
+660 T
-669 MKQYDYLIV
+669 
-678 GAGLYGAVFAQEAK
+678 
-692 KAGKKCLVIDKRSHI
+692 S
-707 AGNIYTEP
+707 
-715 VEGINVH
+715 
-722 RYGAHIF
+722 
-729 HTNNKAVW
+729 
-737 QYVNQF
+737 
-743 AEFNRYTNSPVANY
+743 S
-757 HGEIYNLPFNMNT
+757 
-770 FNKMWGVV
+770 
-778 TPAEAKAKIE
+778 
-788 EQKKEA
+788 EA
-794 GITDPQNLEEQA
+794 G
-806 ISLVGTDIYEKLI
+806 
-819 KGYTGKQWGRP
+819 
-830 CTELPA
+830 
-836 FIIKRLPVRF
+836 
-846 TYDDNYFNA
+846 
-855 LYQGIPNGG
+855 
-864 YTAMVEKMLDGTE
+864 
-877 VRLNVD
+877 
-883 YLADRENLNALAEK
+883 
-897 VVYTGP
+897 
-903 VDAYFGYRLGAL
+903 
-915 QYRSVR
+915 
-921 FETEVLDTDNYQG
+921 
-934 NAVVNYTDAETPY
+934 
-947 TRIIEHKHF
+947 
-956 EFGTQPKTVISR
+956 
-968 EYSAEWKKGDEPY
+968 
-981 YPVNDE
+981 
-987 KNGALY
+987 
-993 AEYKKLADA
+993 A
-1002 EPGVIFGGRLGE
+1002 EP
-1014 YKYYDMDKVIEVALD
+1014 KKKDNKP
-1029 VAAKELK
+1029 

>member
-1 MKQKPR
+1 
-7 WTLEMLTAS
+7 MLTAC
-16 LAVLCGL
+16 LAILCVLL
-23 LVLVLLIQRPTA
+23 MLVLLVQRPA
-35 WLALLALVVLWG
+35 IWPVLVVLAAAWCIG
-47 VVVVLFRCQLRKWVA
+47 MGLFRYRLRSQLA
-62 RWMCGGSFEGSKL
+62 RWVCGGDFTKSKTK
-75 QFSLEPLSQPA
+75 FSLEPLSQPVV
-86 ALLSGETVL
+86 LLSGETVL
-95 WYNAQFRTRLLN
+95 WYNDQFRQRMLG
-107 GQDAL
+107 GQDLL
-112 VNRVQKVL
+112 VSRVQKVI

-127 CRKQEGQ
+127 ARTQEGQ
-134 LLTLADGMWS
+134 QLTLADGVWS
-144 VHSSTVPG
+144 AHSSTVPG
-152 DAESMTLLVLNEE
+152 DAETMTLVVFNEE
-165 TALRKVE
+165 TALRRVE

-187 DGYDDVFGDMLDSE
+187 DGYDDVFSDMLDSE

-209 NRTLEDMI
+209 NRVLEEMI
-217 GRGSG
+217 GRGTG

-235 VEERQMEQ
+235 VEERQLEQ
-243 FANRGYDVLDKIR
+243 FAKRGYDVLDKIR

-316 VEKRSKVRS
+316 VETRSKVRS

-368 DVPAVIAVR
+368 DLPAVIAVR
-377 RDATLAGSLIDAL
+377 RDATLASSLINAL
-390 CRAGQKDDFI
+390 VAAGQEDDFI
-400 DPKDAL
+400 DPKGAL

-414 CIVVDTYQVG
+414 CIVVDTYQVN
-424 LVESKDILEKCG
+424 LVESKEILEKCG

-445 KGVGYI
+445 KGVGFI

-480 DDKPNRVEAEGLLS
+480 DDKPNRVEAEGLLA

-540 AKADLVEKARMYKNC
+540 AKADLVEAAQMYKNC
-555 AISVSGEVA
+555 AVSVSGEVP

-582 GVDASFVA
+582 NVEASFVA

-641 EGAIDK
+641 QTAIDQ
-647 YYASQKKGRCRRK
+647 YRESQKK
-660 INGTERITP
+660 T
-669 MKQYDYLIV
+669 
-678 GAGLYGAVFAQEAK
+678 
-692 KAGKKCLVIDKRSHI
+692 S
-707 AGNIYTEP
+707 
-715 VEGINVH
+715 
-722 RYGAHIF
+722 
-729 HTNNKAVW
+729 
-737 QYVNQF
+737 
-743 AEFNRYTNSPVANY
+743 S
-757 HGEIYNLPFNMNT
+757 
-770 FNKMWGVV
+770 
-778 TPAEAKAKIE
+778 
-788 EQKKEA
+788 EA
-794 GITDPQNLEEQA
+794 G
-806 ISLVGTDIYEKLI
+806 
-819 KGYTGKQWGRP
+819 
-830 CTELPA
+830 
-836 FIIKRLPVRF
+836 
-846 TYDDNYFNA
+846 
-855 LYQGIPNGG
+855 
-864 YTAMVEKMLDGTE
+864 
-877 VRLNVD
+877 
-883 YLADRENLNALAEK
+883 
-897 VVYTGP
+897 
-903 VDAYFGYRLGAL
+903 
-915 QYRSVR
+915 
-921 FETEVLDTDNYQG
+921 
-934 NAVVNYTDAETPY
+934 
-947 TRIIEHKHF
+947 
-956 EFGTQPKTVISR
+956 
-968 EYSAEWKKGDEPY
+968 
-981 YPVNDE
+981 
-987 KNGALY
+987 
-993 AEYKKLADA
+993 A
-1002 EPGVIFGGRLGE
+1002 EP
-1014 YKYYDMDKVIEVALD
+1014 KKKDNKP
-1029 VAAKELK
+1029 

>member
-1 MKQKPR
+1 
-7 WTLEMLTAS
+7 MLTAC
-16 LAVLCGL
+16 LAILCVLL
-23 LVLVLLIQRPTA
+23 MLVLLVQRPA
-35 WLALLALVVLWG
+35 IWPVLVVLAAAWCIG
-47 VVVVLFRCQLRKWVA
+47 MGLFRYRLRSQLA
-62 RWMCGGSFEGSKL
+62 RWVCGGDFTKSKTK
-75 QFSLEPLSQPA
+75 FSLEPLSQPVV
-86 ALLSGETVL
+86 LLSGETVL
-95 WYNAQFRTRLLN
+95 WYNDQFRQRMLG
-107 GQDAL
+107 GQDLL
-112 VNRVQKVL
+112 VSRVQKVI

-127 CRKQEGQ
+127 ARTQEGQ
-134 LLTLADGMWS
+134 QLALADGVWS
-144 VHSSTVPG
+144 AHSSTVPG
-152 DAESMTLLVLNEE
+152 DAETMTLVVFNEE
-165 TALRKVE
+165 TALRRVE

-187 DGYDDVFGDMLDSE
+187 DGYDDVFSDMLDSE

-209 NRTLEDMI
+209 NRVLEEMI
-217 GRGSG
+217 GRGTG

-235 VEERQMEQ
+235 VEERQLEQ
-243 FANRGYDVLDKIR
+243 FAKRGYDVLDKIR

-377 RDATLAGSLIDAL
+377 RDATLASSLINAL
-390 CRAGQKDDFI
+390 VAAGQEDDFI
-400 DPKDAL
+400 DPKGAL

-414 CIVVDTYQVG
+414 CIVVDTYQLN
-424 LVESKDILEKCG
+424 LVESKEILEKCG

-445 KGVGYI
+445 KGVGFI

-480 DDKPNRVEAEGLLS
+480 DDKPNRVEAEGLLA

-540 AKADLVEKARMYKNC
+540 AKADLVEAAQMYKNC
-555 AISVSGEVA
+555 AVSVSGEVP

-582 GVDASFVA
+582 NVEASFVA

-641 EGAIDK
+641 QTAIDQ
-647 YYASQKKGRCRRK
+647 YRESQKK
-660 INGTERITP
+660 TTSE
-669 MKQYDYLIV
+669 
-678 GAGLYGAVFAQEAK
+678 
-692 KAGKKCLVIDKRSHI
+692 
-707 AGNIYTEP
+707 
-715 VEGINVH
+715 
-722 RYGAHIF
+722 
-729 HTNNKAVW
+729 
-737 QYVNQF
+737 
-743 AEFNRYTNSPVANY
+743 
-757 HGEIYNLPFNMNT
+757 
-770 FNKMWGVV
+770 
-778 TPAEAKAKIE
+778 
-788 EQKKEA
+788 
-794 GITDPQNLEEQA
+794 
-806 ISLVGTDIYEKLI
+806 
-819 KGYTGKQWGRP
+819 
-830 CTELPA
+830 
-836 FIIKRLPVRF
+836 
-846 TYDDNYFNA
+846 
-855 LYQGIPNGG
+855 
-864 YTAMVEKMLDGTE
+864 
-877 VRLNVD
+877 
-883 YLADRENLNALAEK
+883 
-897 VVYTGP
+897 
-903 VDAYFGYRLGAL
+903 
-915 QYRSVR
+915 
-921 FETEVLDTDNYQG
+921 
-934 NAVVNYTDAETPY
+934 
-947 TRIIEHKHF
+947 
-956 EFGTQPKTVISR
+956 
-968 EYSAEWKKGDEPY
+968 
-981 YPVNDE
+981 
-987 KNGALY
+987 
-993 AEYKKLADA
+993 ADA
-1002 EPGVIFGGRLGE
+1002 EP
-1014 YKYYDMDKVIEVALD
+1014 KKKDNKP
-1029 VAAKELK
+1029 

>member
-1 MKQKPR
+1 
-7 WTLEMLTAS
+7 MLTAC
-16 LAVLCGL
+16 LAILCVLL
-23 LVLVLLIQRPTA
+23 MLVLLVQRPA
-35 WLALLALVVLWG
+35 IWPVLVVLAAAWCIG
-47 VVVVLFRCQLRKWVA
+47 MGLFRYRLRSQLA
-62 RWMCGGSFEGSKL
+62 RWVCGGDFTKSKTK
-75 QFSLEPLSQPA
+75 FSLEPLSQPVV
-86 ALLSGETVL
+86 LLSGETVL
-95 WYNAQFRTRLLN
+95 WYNDQFRQRMLG
-107 GQDAL
+107 GQDLL
-112 VNRVQKVL
+112 VSRVQKVI

-127 CRKQEGQ
+127 ARTQEGQ
-134 LLTLADGMWS
+134 QLTLADGVWS
-144 VHSSTVPG
+144 AHSSTVPG
-152 DAESMTLLVLNEE
+152 DAETMTLVVFNEE
-165 TALRKVE
+165 TALRRVE

-187 DGYDDVFGDMLDSE
+187 DGYDDVFSDMLDSE

-209 NRTLEDMI
+209 NRVLEEMI
-217 GRGSG
+217 GRGTG

-235 VEERQMEQ
+235 VEERQLEQ
-243 FANRGYDVLDKIR
+243 FAKRGYDVLDKIR

-363 ICKIC
+363 ICNIC

-377 RDATLAGSLIDAL
+377 RDATLASSLINAL
-390 CRAGQKDDFI
+390 VAAGQEDDFI
-400 DPKDAL
+400 DPKGAL

-414 CIVVDTYQVG
+414 CIVVDTYQVN
-424 LVESKDILEKCG
+424 LVESKEILEKCG

-445 KGVGYI
+445 KGVGFI

-480 DDKPNRVEAEGLLS
+480 DDKPNRVEAEGLLA

-540 AKADLVEKARMYKNC
+540 AKADLVEAAQMYKNC
-555 AISVSGEVA
+555 AVSVSGEVP

-582 GVDASFVA
+582 NVEASFVA

-641 EGAIDK
+641 QTAIDQ
-647 YYASQKKGRCRRK
+647 YRESQKK
-660 INGTERITP
+660 TSSE
-669 MKQYDYLIV
+669 
-678 GAGLYGAVFAQEAK
+678 
-692 KAGKKCLVIDKRSHI
+692 
-707 AGNIYTEP
+707 
-715 VEGINVH
+715 
-722 RYGAHIF
+722 
-729 HTNNKAVW
+729 
-737 QYVNQF
+737 
-743 AEFNRYTNSPVANY
+743 
-757 HGEIYNLPFNMNT
+757 
-770 FNKMWGVV
+770 
-778 TPAEAKAKIE
+778 
-788 EQKKEA
+788 
-794 GITDPQNLEEQA
+794 
-806 ISLVGTDIYEKLI
+806 
-819 KGYTGKQWGRP
+819 
-830 CTELPA
+830 
-836 FIIKRLPVRF
+836 
-846 TYDDNYFNA
+846 
-855 LYQGIPNGG
+855 
-864 YTAMVEKMLDGTE
+864 
-877 VRLNVD
+877 
-883 YLADRENLNALAEK
+883 
-897 VVYTGP
+897 
-903 VDAYFGYRLGAL
+903 
-915 QYRSVR
+915 
-921 FETEVLDTDNYQG
+921 
-934 NAVVNYTDAETPY
+934 
-947 TRIIEHKHF
+947 
-956 EFGTQPKTVISR
+956 
-968 EYSAEWKKGDEPY
+968 
-981 YPVNDE
+981 
-987 KNGALY
+987 
-993 AEYKKLADA
+993 ADA
-1002 EPGVIFGGRLGE
+1002 EP
-1014 YKYYDMDKVIEVALD
+1014 KKKDNKP
-1029 VAAKELK
+1029 

>member
-1 MKQKPR
+1 
-7 WTLEMLTAS
+7 MLTAC
-16 LAVLCGL
+16 LAILCVLL
-23 LVLVLLIQRPTA
+23 MLVLLVQRPA
-35 WLALLALVVLWG
+35 IWPVLVVLAAAWCIG
-47 VVVVLFRCQLRKWVA
+47 MGLFCYRLRSQLA
-62 RWMCGGSFEGSKL
+62 RWVCGGDFTKSKTK
-75 QFSLEPLSQPA
+75 FSLEPLSQPVV
-86 ALLSGETVL
+86 LLSGETVL
-95 WYNAQFRTRLLN
+95 WYNDQFRQRMLG
-107 GQDAL
+107 GQDLL
-112 VNRVQKVL
+112 VSRVQKVI

-127 CRKQEGQ
+127 ARTQEGQ
-134 LLTLADGMWS
+134 QLTLADGVWS
-144 VHSSTVPG
+144 AHSSTVPG
-152 DAESMTLLVLNEE
+152 DAETMTLVVFNEE
-165 TALRKVE
+165 TALRRVE

-187 DGYDDVFGDMLDSE
+187 DGYDDVFSDMLDSE

-209 NRTLEDMI
+209 NRVLEEMI
-217 GRGSG
+217 GRGTG

-235 VEERQMEQ
+235 VEERQLEQ
-243 FANRGYDVLDKIR
+243 FAKRGYDVLDKIR

-377 RDATLAGSLIDAL
+377 RDATLASSLINAL
-390 CRAGQKDDFI
+390 VAAGQEDDFI
-400 DPKDAL
+400 DPKGAL

-414 CIVVDTYQVG
+414 CIVVDTYQVN
-424 LVESKDILEKCG
+424 LVESKEILEKCG

-445 KGVGYI
+445 KGVGFI

-480 DDKPNRVEAEGLLS
+480 DDKPNRVEAEGLLA

-540 AKADLVEKARMYKNC
+540 AKADLVEAAQMYKNC
-555 AISVSGEVA
+555 AVSVSGEVP

-582 GVDASFVA
+582 NVEASFVA

-641 EGAIDK
+641 QTAIDQ
-647 YYASQKKGRCRRK
+647 YRESQKK
-660 INGTERITP
+660 T
-669 MKQYDYLIV
+669 
-678 GAGLYGAVFAQEAK
+678 
-692 KAGKKCLVIDKRSHI
+692 S
-707 AGNIYTEP
+707 
-715 VEGINVH
+715 
-722 RYGAHIF
+722 
-729 HTNNKAVW
+729 
-737 QYVNQF
+737 
-743 AEFNRYTNSPVANY
+743 S
-757 HGEIYNLPFNMNT
+757 
-770 FNKMWGVV
+770 
-778 TPAEAKAKIE
+778 
-788 EQKKEA
+788 EA
-794 GITDPQNLEEQA
+794 G
-806 ISLVGTDIYEKLI
+806 
-819 KGYTGKQWGRP
+819 
-830 CTELPA
+830 
-836 FIIKRLPVRF
+836 
-846 TYDDNYFNA
+846 
-855 LYQGIPNGG
+855 
-864 YTAMVEKMLDGTE
+864 
-877 VRLNVD
+877 
-883 YLADRENLNALAEK
+883 
-897 VVYTGP
+897 
-903 VDAYFGYRLGAL
+903 
-915 QYRSVR
+915 
-921 FETEVLDTDNYQG
+921 
-934 NAVVNYTDAETPY
+934 
-947 TRIIEHKHF
+947 
-956 EFGTQPKTVISR
+956 
-968 EYSAEWKKGDEPY
+968 
-981 YPVNDE
+981 
-987 KNGALY
+987 
-993 AEYKKLADA
+993 A
-1002 EPGVIFGGRLGE
+1002 EP
-1014 YKYYDMDKVIEVALD
+1014 KKKDNKP
-1029 VAAKELK
+1029 

>member
-1 MKQKPR
+1 
-7 WTLEMLTAS
+7 MLTAC
-16 LAVLCGL
+16 LAILCVLL
-23 LVLVLLIQRPTA
+23 MLVLLVQRPA
-35 WLALLALVVLWG
+35 IWPVLVVLAAAWCIG
-47 VVVVLFRCQLRKWVA
+47 MGLFRYRLRSQLA
-62 RWMCGGSFEGSKL
+62 RWVCGGDFTKSKTK
-75 QFSLEPLSQPA
+75 FSLEPLSQPVV
-86 ALLSGETVL
+86 LLSGETVL
-95 WYNAQFRTRLLN
+95 WYNDQFRQRMLG
-107 GQDAL
+107 GQDLL
-112 VNRVQKVL
+112 VSRVQKVI

-127 CRKQEGQ
+127 ARTQEGQ
-134 LLTLADGMWS
+134 QLTLADGVWS
-144 VHSSTVPG
+144 AHSSTVPG
-152 DAESMTLLVLNEE
+152 DAETMTLVVFNEE
-165 TALRKVE
+165 TALRRVE

-187 DGYDDVFGDMLDSE
+187 DGYDDVFSDMLDSE

-209 NRTLEDMI
+209 NRVLEEMI
-217 GRGSG
+217 GRGTG

-235 VEERQMEQ
+235 VEERQLEQ
-243 FANRGYDVLDKIR
+243 FAKRGYDVLDKIR

-377 RDATLAGSLIDAL
+377 RDATLASSLINAL
-390 CRAGQKDDFI
+390 VAAGQEDDFI
-400 DPKDAL
+400 DPKGAL

-414 CIVVDTYQVG
+414 CIVVDTYQVN
-424 LVESKDILEKCG
+424 LVESKEILEKCG

-445 KGVGYI
+445 KGVGFI

-480 DDKPNRVEAEGLLS
+480 DDKPNRVEAEGLLA

-540 AKADLVEKARMYKNC
+540 AKADLVEAAQMYKNC
-555 AISVSGEVA
+555 AVSVSGEVP

-582 GVDASFVA
+582 NVEASFVA

-641 EGAIDK
+641 QTAIDQ
-647 YYASQKKGRCRRK
+647 YRESQKK
-660 INGTERITP
+660 TSSE
-669 MKQYDYLIV
+669 V
-678 GAGLYGAVFAQEAK
+678 GAEPK
-692 KAGKKCLVIDKRSHI
+692 KKD
-707 AGNIYTEP
+707 
-715 VEGINVH
+715 
-722 RYGAHIF
+722 
-729 HTNNKAVW
+729 NK
-737 QYVNQF
+737 
-743 AEFNRYTNSPVANY
+743 P
-757 HGEIYNLPFNMNT
+757 
-770 FNKMWGVV
+770 
-778 TPAEAKAKIE
+778 
-788 EQKKEA
+788 
-794 GITDPQNLEEQA
+794 
-806 ISLVGTDIYEKLI
+806 
-819 KGYTGKQWGRP
+819 
-830 CTELPA
+830 
-836 FIIKRLPVRF
+836 
-846 TYDDNYFNA
+846 
-855 LYQGIPNGG
+855 
-864 YTAMVEKMLDGTE
+864 
-877 VRLNVD
+877 
-883 YLADRENLNALAEK
+883 
-897 VVYTGP
+897 
-903 VDAYFGYRLGAL
+903 
-915 QYRSVR
+915 
-921 FETEVLDTDNYQG
+921 
-934 NAVVNYTDAETPY
+934 
-947 TRIIEHKHF
+947 
-956 EFGTQPKTVISR
+956 
-968 EYSAEWKKGDEPY
+968 
-981 YPVNDE
+981 
-987 KNGALY
+987 
-993 AEYKKLADA
+993 
-1002 EPGVIFGGRLGE
+1002 
-1014 YKYYDMDKVIEVALD
+1014 
-1029 VAAKELK
+1029 

>member
-1 MKQKPR
+1 MKHKPR
-7 WTLEMLTAS
+7 WTLEMLTVS
-16 LAVLCGL
+16 LAVLCAL
-23 LVLVLLIQRPTA
+23 LTLVLLFQRPGI
-35 WLALLALVVLWG
+35 WVVLLALVILWG
-47 VVVVLFRCQLRKWVA
+47 VCMVMFRYKLR
-62 RWMCGGSFEGSKL
+62 RWMAQWVCGGTFEKSKTR
-75 QFSLEPLSQPA
+75 FSLEQLSQPA

-95 WYNAQFRTRLLN
+95 WYNEQFRVRILGGVDVLTS
-107 GQDAL
+107 
-112 VNRVQKVL
+112 RVQKVL

-127 CRKQEGQ
+127 CRQQSGQ
-134 LLTLADGMWS
+134 LLTFSDGAWS

-165 TALRKVE
+165 TALRRIE

-209 NRTLEDMI
+209 NRILEDMI
-217 GRGSG
+217 GRGNG

-235 VEERQMEQ
+235 VEDRQMEQ

-325 RIVADQ
+325 RFVADQ

-390 CRAGQKDDFI
+390 CAAGQRDDFI

-406 PIISKRTL
+406 PIISKHTL

-424 LVESKDILEKCG
+424 LVESKEILEKCG

-451 ENPALVCHEPY
+451 EKPALVCHEPY

-494 GIMLDTRDFTLH
+494 GIMLDTQDFTLH

-540 AKADLVEKARMYKNC
+540 AKSALVEAAKMYRNC
-555 AISVSGEVA
+555 AISVGSEVP
-564 PEARVAIAQA
+564 PEARVAVAQA
-574 ANDLLTIQ
+574 ANDLLRIQ

-590 VQVGTG
+590 VQAGSG
-596 VNISA
+596 MNISA

-627 QLKHITPEAARARI
+627 QLRHITAQAARARI
-641 EGAIDK
+641 ETAIDN
-647 YYASQKKGRCRRK
+647 YYASQKKS
-660 INGTERITP
+660 
-669 MKQYDYLIV
+669 
-678 GAGLYGAVFAQEAK
+678 AVE
-692 KAGKKCLVIDKRSHI
+692 D
-707 AGNIYTEP
+707 
-715 VEGINVH
+715 
-722 RYGAHIF
+722 
-729 HTNNKAVW
+729 NK
-737 QYVNQF
+737 
-743 AEFNRYTNSPVANY
+743 
-757 HGEIYNLPFNMNT
+757 H
-770 FNKMWGVV
+770 
-778 TPAEAKAKIE
+778 
-788 EQKKEA
+788 
-794 GITDPQNLEEQA
+794 
-806 ISLVGTDIYEKLI
+806 
-819 KGYTGKQWGRP
+819 
-830 CTELPA
+830 
-836 FIIKRLPVRF
+836 
-846 TYDDNYFNA
+846 
-855 LYQGIPNGG
+855 
-864 YTAMVEKMLDGTE
+864 
-877 VRLNVD
+877 
-883 YLADRENLNALAEK
+883 
-897 VVYTGP
+897 
-903 VDAYFGYRLGAL
+903 
-915 QYRSVR
+915 
-921 FETEVLDTDNYQG
+921 
-934 NAVVNYTDAETPY
+934 
-947 TRIIEHKHF
+947 
-956 EFGTQPKTVISR
+956 
-968 EYSAEWKKGDEPY
+968 
-981 YPVNDE
+981 
-987 KNGALY
+987 
-993 AEYKKLADA
+993 
-1002 EPGVIFGGRLGE
+1002 
-1014 YKYYDMDKVIEVALD
+1014 
-1029 VAAKELK
+1029 

>member
-1 MKQKPR
+1 
-7 WTLEMLTAS
+7 MLTAC
-16 LAVLCGL
+16 LAILCVLL
-23 LVLVLLIQRPTA
+23 MLVLLVQRPA
-35 WLALLALVVLWG
+35 IWPVLVVLAAAWCIG
-47 VVVVLFRCQLRKWVA
+47 MGLFRYRLRSQLA
-62 RWMCGGSFEGSKL
+62 RWVCGGDFTKSKTK
-75 QFSLEPLSQPA
+75 FSLEPLSQPVV
-86 ALLSGETVL
+86 LLSGETVL
-95 WYNAQFRTRLLN
+95 WYNDQFRQRILG
-107 GQDAL
+107 GQDLL
-112 VNRVQKVL
+112 VSRVQKVI

-127 CRKQEGQ
+127 ARTQEGQ
-134 LLTLADGMWS
+134 QLTLADGVWS
-144 VHSSTVPG
+144 AHSSTVPG
-152 DAESMTLLVLNEE
+152 DAETMTLVVFNEE
-165 TALRKVE
+165 TALRRVE

-187 DGYDDVFGDMLDSE
+187 DGYDDVFSDMLDSE

-209 NRTLEDMI
+209 NRVLEEMI
-217 GRGSG
+217 GRGTG

-235 VEERQMEQ
+235 VEERQLEQ
-243 FANRGYDVLDKIR
+243 FAKRGYDVLDKIR

-377 RDATLAGSLIDAL
+377 RDATLASSLINAL
-390 CRAGQKDDFI
+390 VAAGQEDDFI
-400 DPKDAL
+400 DPKGAL

-414 CIVVDTYQVG
+414 CIVVDTYQVN
-424 LVESKDILEKCG
+424 LVESKEILEKCG

-445 KGVGYI
+445 KGVGFI

-480 DDKPNRVEAEGLLS
+480 DDKPNRVEAEGLLA

-540 AKADLVEKARMYKNC
+540 AKADLVEAAQMYKNC
-555 AISVSGEVA
+555 AVSVSGEVP

-582 GVDASFVA
+582 NVEASFVA

-609 QVIMESL
+609 QVIMEAL

-641 EGAIDK
+641 QTAIDQ
-647 YYASQKKGRCRRK
+647 YRESQKK
-660 INGTERITP
+660 TSSE
-669 MKQYDYLIV
+669 
-678 GAGLYGAVFAQEAK
+678 
-692 KAGKKCLVIDKRSHI
+692 
-707 AGNIYTEP
+707 
-715 VEGINVH
+715 
-722 RYGAHIF
+722 
-729 HTNNKAVW
+729 
-737 QYVNQF
+737 
-743 AEFNRYTNSPVANY
+743 
-757 HGEIYNLPFNMNT
+757 
-770 FNKMWGVV
+770 
-778 TPAEAKAKIE
+778 
-788 EQKKEA
+788 
-794 GITDPQNLEEQA
+794 
-806 ISLVGTDIYEKLI
+806 
-819 KGYTGKQWGRP
+819 
-830 CTELPA
+830 
-836 FIIKRLPVRF
+836 
-846 TYDDNYFNA
+846 
-855 LYQGIPNGG
+855 
-864 YTAMVEKMLDGTE
+864 
-877 VRLNVD
+877 
-883 YLADRENLNALAEK
+883 
-897 VVYTGP
+897 
-903 VDAYFGYRLGAL
+903 
-915 QYRSVR
+915 
-921 FETEVLDTDNYQG
+921 
-934 NAVVNYTDAETPY
+934 
-947 TRIIEHKHF
+947 
-956 EFGTQPKTVISR
+956 
-968 EYSAEWKKGDEPY
+968 
-981 YPVNDE
+981 
-987 KNGALY
+987 
-993 AEYKKLADA
+993 ADA
-1002 EPGVIFGGRLGE
+1002 EP
-1014 YKYYDMDKVIEVALD
+1014 KKKDNKP
-1029 VAAKELK
+1029 

>member
-1 MKQKPR
+1 
-7 WTLEMLTAS
+7 MLTAC
-16 LAVLCGL
+16 LAILCVLL
-23 LVLVLLIQRPTA
+23 MLVLLVQRPA
-35 WLALLALVVLWG
+35 IWPVLVVLAAAWCIG
-47 VVVVLFRCQLRKWVA
+47 MGLFRYRLRSQLA
-62 RWMCGGSFEGSKL
+62 RWVCGGDFTKSKTK
-75 QFSLEPLSQPA
+75 FSLEPLSQPVV
-86 ALLSGETVL
+86 LLSGETVL
-95 WYNAQFRTRLLN
+95 WYNDQFRQRMLG
-107 GQDAL
+107 GQDLL
-112 VNRVQKVL
+112 VSRVQKVI

-127 CRKQEGQ
+127 ARTQEGQ
-134 LLTLADGMWS
+134 QLTLADGVWS
-144 VHSSTVPG
+144 AHSSTVPG
-152 DAESMTLLVLNEE
+152 DAETVTLVVFNEE
-165 TALRKVE
+165 TALRRVE

-187 DGYDDVFGDMLDSE
+187 DGYDDVFSDMLDSE

-209 NRTLEDMI
+209 NRVLEEMI
-217 GRGSG
+217 GRGTG

-235 VEERQMEQ
+235 VEERQLEQ
-243 FANRGYDVLDKIR
+243 FAKRGYDVLDKIR

-377 RDATLAGSLIDAL
+377 RDATLASSLINAL
-390 CRAGQKDDFI
+390 VAAGQEDDFI
-400 DPKDAL
+400 DPKGAL

-414 CIVVDTYQVG
+414 CIVVDTYQAN
-424 LVESKDILEKCG
+424 LVESKEILEKCG

-445 KGVGYI
+445 KGVGFI

-480 DDKPNRVEAEGLLS
+480 DDKPNRVEAEGLLA

-540 AKADLVEKARMYKNC
+540 AKADLVEAAQMYKNC
-555 AISVSGEVA
+555 AVSVSGEVP

-582 GVDASFVA
+582 NVEASFVA

-641 EGAIDK
+641 QTAIDQ
-647 YYASQKKGRCRRK
+647 YRESQKK
-660 INGTERITP
+660 TSSE
-669 MKQYDYLIV
+669 
-678 GAGLYGAVFAQEAK
+678 
-692 KAGKKCLVIDKRSHI
+692 
-707 AGNIYTEP
+707 
-715 VEGINVH
+715 
-722 RYGAHIF
+722 
-729 HTNNKAVW
+729 
-737 QYVNQF
+737 
-743 AEFNRYTNSPVANY
+743 
-757 HGEIYNLPFNMNT
+757 
-770 FNKMWGVV
+770 
-778 TPAEAKAKIE
+778 
-788 EQKKEA
+788 
-794 GITDPQNLEEQA
+794 
-806 ISLVGTDIYEKLI
+806 
-819 KGYTGKQWGRP
+819 
-830 CTELPA
+830 
-836 FIIKRLPVRF
+836 
-846 TYDDNYFNA
+846 
-855 LYQGIPNGG
+855 
-864 YTAMVEKMLDGTE
+864 
-877 VRLNVD
+877 
-883 YLADRENLNALAEK
+883 
-897 VVYTGP
+897 
-903 VDAYFGYRLGAL
+903 
-915 QYRSVR
+915 
-921 FETEVLDTDNYQG
+921 
-934 NAVVNYTDAETPY
+934 
-947 TRIIEHKHF
+947 
-956 EFGTQPKTVISR
+956 
-968 EYSAEWKKGDEPY
+968 
-981 YPVNDE
+981 
-987 KNGALY
+987 
-993 AEYKKLADA
+993 ADA
-1002 EPGVIFGGRLGE
+1002 EP
-1014 YKYYDMDKVIEVALD
+1014 KKKDNKP
-1029 VAAKELK
+1029 

>member
-1 MKQKPR
+1 
-7 WTLEMLTAS
+7 MLTAC
-16 LAVLCGL
+16 LAILCVLL
-23 LVLVLLIQRPTA
+23 MLVLLVQRPA
-35 WLALLALVVLWG
+35 IWPVLVVLAAAWCIG
-47 VVVVLFRCQLRKWVA
+47 MGLFRYRLRSQLA
-62 RWMCGGSFEGSKL
+62 RWVCGGDFTKSKTK
-75 QFSLEPLSQPA
+75 FSLEPLSQPVV
-86 ALLSGETVL
+86 LLSGETVL
-95 WYNAQFRTRLLN
+95 WYNDQFRQRMLG
-107 GQDAL
+107 GQDLL
-112 VNRVQKVL
+112 VSRVQKVIH
-120 PGLDLQQ
+120 GLDLQQ
-127 CRKQEGQ
+127 ARTQEGQ
-134 LLTLADGMWS
+134 QLTLADGVWS
-144 VHSSTVPG
+144 AHSSTVPG
-152 DAESMTLLVLNEE
+152 DAETMTLVVFNEE
-165 TALRKVE
+165 TALRRVE

-187 DGYDDVFGDMLDSE
+187 DGYDDVFSDMLDSE

-209 NRTLEDMI
+209 NRVLEEMI
-217 GRGSG
+217 GRGTG

-235 VEERQMEQ
+235 VEERQLEQ
-243 FANRGYDVLDKIR
+243 FAKRGYDVLDKIR

-377 RDATLAGSLIDAL
+377 RDATLASSLINAL
-390 CRAGQKDDFI
+390 VAAGQEDDFI
-400 DPKDAL
+400 DPKGAL

-414 CIVVDTYQVG
+414 CIVVDTYQVN
-424 LVESKDILEKCG
+424 LVESKEILEKCG

-445 KGVGYI
+445 KGVGFI

-480 DDKPNRVEAEGLLS
+480 DDKPNRVEAEGLLA

-540 AKADLVEKARMYKNC
+540 AKADLVEAAQMYKNC
-555 AISVSGEVA
+555 AVSVSGEVP

-582 GVDASFVA
+582 NVEASFVA

-641 EGAIDK
+641 QTAIDQ
-647 YYASQKKGRCRRK
+647 YRESQKK
-660 INGTERITP
+660 TSS
-669 MKQYDYLIV
+669 
-678 GAGLYGAVFAQEAK
+678 EA
-692 KAGKKCLVIDKRSHI
+692 
-707 AGNIYTEP
+707 N
-715 VEGINVH
+715 
-722 RYGAHIF
+722 
-729 HTNNKAVW
+729 
-737 QYVNQF
+737 
-743 AEFNRYTNSPVANY
+743 
-757 HGEIYNLPFNMNT
+757 
-770 FNKMWGVV
+770 
-778 TPAEAKAKIE
+778 
-788 EQKKEA
+788 
-794 GITDPQNLEEQA
+794 
-806 ISLVGTDIYEKLI
+806 
-819 KGYTGKQWGRP
+819 
-830 CTELPA
+830 
-836 FIIKRLPVRF
+836 
-846 TYDDNYFNA
+846 
-855 LYQGIPNGG
+855 
-864 YTAMVEKMLDGTE
+864 
-877 VRLNVD
+877 
-883 YLADRENLNALAEK
+883 
-897 VVYTGP
+897 
-903 VDAYFGYRLGAL
+903 
-915 QYRSVR
+915 
-921 FETEVLDTDNYQG
+921 
-934 NAVVNYTDAETPY
+934 
-947 TRIIEHKHF
+947 
-956 EFGTQPKTVISR
+956 
-968 EYSAEWKKGDEPY
+968 
-981 YPVNDE
+981 
-987 KNGALY
+987 
-993 AEYKKLADA
+993 A
-1002 EPGVIFGGRLGE
+1002 EP
-1014 YKYYDMDKVIEVALD
+1014 KKKDNKP
-1029 VAAKELK
+1029 

>member
-1 MKQKPR
+1 
-7 WTLEMLTAS
+7 MLTVS
-16 LAVLCGL
+16 LAVLCAL
-23 LVLVLLIQRPTA
+23 LTLVLLFQRPGI
-35 WLALLALVVLWG
+35 WVVLLALVILWG
-47 VVVVLFRCQLRKWVA
+47 VCMVMFRYKLR
-62 RWMCGGSFEGSKL
+62 RWMAQWVCGGTFEKSKTR
-75 QFSLEPLSQPA
+75 FSLEQLSQPA

-95 WYNAQFRTRLLN
+95 WYNEQFRVRILGGVDVLTS
-107 GQDAL
+107 
-112 VNRVQKVL
+112 RVQKVL

-127 CRKQEGQ
+127 CRQQSGQ
-134 LLTLADGMWS
+134 LLTFSDGAWS

-165 TALRKVE
+165 TALRRIE

-209 NRTLEDMI
+209 NRILEDMI
-217 GRGSG
+217 GRGNG

-325 RIVADQ
+325 RFVADQ

-390 CRAGQKDDFI
+390 CAAGQRDDFI

-406 PIISKRTL
+406 PIISKHTL
-414 CIVVDTYQVG
+414 CIVVDPYQVG
-424 LVESKDILEKCG
+424 LVESKEILDKCG

-451 ENPALVCHEPY
+451 EKPALVCHEPY

-494 GIMLDTRDFTLH
+494 GIMLDTQDFTLH

-540 AKADLVEKARMYKNC
+540 AKSALVEAAKMYRNC
-555 AISVSGEVA
+555 AISVGSEVP
-564 PEARVAIAQA
+564 PEARVAVAQA
-574 ANDLLTIQ
+574 ANDLLRIQ

-590 VQVGTG
+590 VQAGSG
-596 VNISA
+596 MNISA

-627 QLKHITPEAARARI
+627 QLRHITAQAARARI
-641 EGAIDK
+641 ETAIDN
-647 YYASQKKGRCRRK
+647 YYASQKKS
-660 INGTERITP
+660 
-669 MKQYDYLIV
+669 
-678 GAGLYGAVFAQEAK
+678 AVE
-692 KAGKKCLVIDKRSHI
+692 D
-707 AGNIYTEP
+707 
-715 VEGINVH
+715 
-722 RYGAHIF
+722 
-729 HTNNKAVW
+729 NK
-737 QYVNQF
+737 
-743 AEFNRYTNSPVANY
+743 
-757 HGEIYNLPFNMNT
+757 H
-770 FNKMWGVV
+770 
-778 TPAEAKAKIE
+778 
-788 EQKKEA
+788 
-794 GITDPQNLEEQA
+794 
-806 ISLVGTDIYEKLI
+806 
-819 KGYTGKQWGRP
+819 
-830 CTELPA
+830 
-836 FIIKRLPVRF
+836 
-846 TYDDNYFNA
+846 
-855 LYQGIPNGG
+855 
-864 YTAMVEKMLDGTE
+864 
-877 VRLNVD
+877 
-883 YLADRENLNALAEK
+883 
-897 VVYTGP
+897 
-903 VDAYFGYRLGAL
+903 
-915 QYRSVR
+915 
-921 FETEVLDTDNYQG
+921 
-934 NAVVNYTDAETPY
+934 
-947 TRIIEHKHF
+947 
-956 EFGTQPKTVISR
+956 
-968 EYSAEWKKGDEPY
+968 
-981 YPVNDE
+981 
-987 KNGALY
+987 
-993 AEYKKLADA
+993 
-1002 EPGVIFGGRLGE
+1002 
-1014 YKYYDMDKVIEVALD
+1014 
-1029 VAAKELK
+1029 

>member
-1 MKQKPR
+1 
-7 WTLEMLTAS
+7 MLTAC
-16 LAVLCGL
+16 LAILCVLL
-23 LVLVLLIQRPTA
+23 MLVLLVQRPA
-35 WLALLALVVLWG
+35 IWPVLVVLAAAWCIG
-47 VVVVLFRCQLRKWVA
+47 MGLFRYRLRSQLA
-62 RWMCGGSFEGSKL
+62 RWVCGGDFTKSKTK
-75 QFSLEPLSQPA
+75 FSLEPLSQPVV
-86 ALLSGETVL
+86 LLSGETVL
-95 WYNAQFRTRLLN
+95 WYNDQFRQRMLG
-107 GQDAL
+107 GQDLL
-112 VNRVQKVL
+112 VSRVQKVI

-127 CRKQEGQ
+127 ARTQEGQ
-134 LLTLADGMWS
+134 QLTLADGVWS
-144 VHSSTVPG
+144 AHSSTVPG
-152 DAESMTLLVLNEE
+152 DAETMTLVVFNEE
-165 TALRKVE
+165 TALRRVE

-187 DGYDDVFGDMLDSE
+187 DGYDDVFSDMLDSE

-209 NRTLEDMI
+209 NRVLEEMI
-217 GRGSG
+217 GRGTG

-235 VEERQMEQ
+235 VEERQLEQ
-243 FANRGYDVLDKIR
+243 FAKRGYDVLDKIR

-377 RDATLAGSLIDAL
+377 RDATLASSLINAL
-390 CRAGQKDDFI
+390 VAAGQEDDFI
-400 DPKDAL
+400 DPKGAL

-414 CIVVDTYQVG
+414 CIVVDTYQVN
-424 LVESKDILEKCG
+424 LVESKEILEKCG

-445 KGVGYI
+445 KGVGFI

-480 DDKPNRVEAEGLLS
+480 DDKPNRVEAEGLLA

-540 AKADLVEKARMYKNC
+540 AKADLVEAAQMYKNC
-555 AISVSGEVA
+555 AVSVSGEVP

-582 GVDASFVA
+582 NVEASFVA

-641 EGAIDK
+641 QIAIDQ
-647 YYASQKKGRCRRK
+647 YRESQKK
-660 INGTERITP
+660 TSSE
-669 MKQYDYLIV
+669 
-678 GAGLYGAVFAQEAK
+678 
-692 KAGKKCLVIDKRSHI
+692 
-707 AGNIYTEP
+707 
-715 VEGINVH
+715 
-722 RYGAHIF
+722 
-729 HTNNKAVW
+729 
-737 QYVNQF
+737 
-743 AEFNRYTNSPVANY
+743 
-757 HGEIYNLPFNMNT
+757 
-770 FNKMWGVV
+770 
-778 TPAEAKAKIE
+778 
-788 EQKKEA
+788 
-794 GITDPQNLEEQA
+794 
-806 ISLVGTDIYEKLI
+806 
-819 KGYTGKQWGRP
+819 
-830 CTELPA
+830 
-836 FIIKRLPVRF
+836 
-846 TYDDNYFNA
+846 
-855 LYQGIPNGG
+855 
-864 YTAMVEKMLDGTE
+864 
-877 VRLNVD
+877 
-883 YLADRENLNALAEK
+883 
-897 VVYTGP
+897 
-903 VDAYFGYRLGAL
+903 
-915 QYRSVR
+915 
-921 FETEVLDTDNYQG
+921 
-934 NAVVNYTDAETPY
+934 
-947 TRIIEHKHF
+947 
-956 EFGTQPKTVISR
+956 
-968 EYSAEWKKGDEPY
+968 
-981 YPVNDE
+981 
-987 KNGALY
+987 
-993 AEYKKLADA
+993 ADA
-1002 EPGVIFGGRLGE
+1002 EP
-1014 YKYYDMDKVIEVALD
+1014 KKKDNKP
-1029 VAAKELK
+1029 

>member
-1 MKQKPR
+1 
-7 WTLEMLTAS
+7 MLTAC
-16 LAVLCGL
+16 LAILCVLL
-23 LVLVLLIQRPTA
+23 MLVLLVQRPA
-35 WLALLALVVLWG
+35 IWPVLVVLAAAWCIG
-47 VVVVLFRCQLRKWVA
+47 MGLFRYRLRSQLA
-62 RWMCGGSFEGSKL
+62 RWVCGGDFTKSKTK
-75 QFSLEPLSQPA
+75 FSLEPLSQPVV
-86 ALLSGETVL
+86 LLSGETVL
-95 WYNAQFRTRLLN
+95 WYNDQFRQRMLG
-107 GQDAL
+107 GQDLL
-112 VNRVQKVL
+112 VSRVQKVI

-127 CRKQEGQ
+127 ARTQEGQ
-134 LLTLADGMWS
+134 QLTLADGVWS
-144 VHSSTVPG
+144 AHSSTVPG
-152 DAESMTLLVLNEE
+152 DTETMTLVVFNEE
-165 TALRKVE
+165 TALRRVE

-187 DGYDDVFGDMLDSE
+187 DGYDDVFSDMLDSE

-209 NRTLEDMI
+209 NRVLEEMI
-217 GRGSG
+217 GRGTG

-235 VEERQMEQ
+235 VEERQLEQ
-243 FANRGYDVLDKIR
+243 FSKRSYDVLDKIR

-377 RDATLAGSLIDAL
+377 RDATLASSLINAL
-390 CRAGQKDDFI
+390 VAAGQEDDFI
-400 DPKDAL
+400 DPKGAL

-414 CIVVDTYQVG
+414 CIVVDTYQVN
-424 LVESKDILEKCG
+424 LVESKEILEKCG

-445 KGVGYI
+445 KGVDFI
-451 ENPALVCHEPY
+451 ENPALVCLEPY

-480 DDKPNRVEAEGLLS
+480 DDKPNRVEAEGLLA

-540 AKADLVEKARMYKNC
+540 AKADLVEAAQMYKNC
-555 AISVSGEVA
+555 AVSVSGEVP

-582 GVDASFVA
+582 NVEASFVA

-641 EGAIDK
+641 QTAIDQ
-647 YYASQKKGRCRRK
+647 YRESQKK
-660 INGTERITP
+660 T
-669 MKQYDYLIV
+669 
-678 GAGLYGAVFAQEAK
+678 
-692 KAGKKCLVIDKRSHI
+692 S
-707 AGNIYTEP
+707 
-715 VEGINVH
+715 
-722 RYGAHIF
+722 
-729 HTNNKAVW
+729 
-737 QYVNQF
+737 
-743 AEFNRYTNSPVANY
+743 S
-757 HGEIYNLPFNMNT
+757 
-770 FNKMWGVV
+770 
-778 TPAEAKAKIE
+778 
-788 EQKKEA
+788 EA
-794 GITDPQNLEEQA
+794 G
-806 ISLVGTDIYEKLI
+806 
-819 KGYTGKQWGRP
+819 
-830 CTELPA
+830 
-836 FIIKRLPVRF
+836 
-846 TYDDNYFNA
+846 
-855 LYQGIPNGG
+855 
-864 YTAMVEKMLDGTE
+864 
-877 VRLNVD
+877 
-883 YLADRENLNALAEK
+883 
-897 VVYTGP
+897 
-903 VDAYFGYRLGAL
+903 
-915 QYRSVR
+915 
-921 FETEVLDTDNYQG
+921 
-934 NAVVNYTDAETPY
+934 
-947 TRIIEHKHF
+947 
-956 EFGTQPKTVISR
+956 
-968 EYSAEWKKGDEPY
+968 
-981 YPVNDE
+981 
-987 KNGALY
+987 
-993 AEYKKLADA
+993 A
-1002 EPGVIFGGRLGE
+1002 EP
-1014 YKYYDMDKVIEVALD
+1014 KKKDNKP
-1029 VAAKELK
+1029 

>member
-1 MKQKPR
+1 
-7 WTLEMLTAS
+7 MLTAC
-16 LAVLCGL
+16 LAILCVLL
-23 LVLVLLIQRPTA
+23 MLVLLVQRPA
-35 WLALLALVVLWG
+35 IWPVLVVLAAAWCIG
-47 VVVVLFRCQLRKWVA
+47 MGLFRYRLRSQLA
-62 RWMCGGSFEGSKL
+62 RWVCGGDFTKSKTK
-75 QFSLEPLSQPA
+75 FSLEPLSQPVV
-86 ALLSGETVL
+86 LLSGETVL
-95 WYNAQFRTRLLN
+95 WYNDQFRQRMLG
-107 GQDAL
+107 GQDLL
-112 VNRVQKVL
+112 VSRVQKVI

-127 CRKQEGQ
+127 ARTQEGQ
-134 LLTLADGMWS
+134 QLTLADGVWS
-144 VHSSTVPG
+144 AHSSTVPG
-152 DAESMTLLVLNEE
+152 DAETMTLVVFNEE
-165 TALRKVE
+165 TALRRVE

-187 DGYDDVFGDMLDSE
+187 DGYDDVFSDMLDSE

-209 NRTLEDMI
+209 NRVLEEMI
-217 GRGSG
+217 GRGTG

-235 VEERQMEQ
+235 VEERQLEQ
-243 FANRGYDVLDKIR
+243 FAKRGYDVLDKIR

-377 RDATLAGSLIDAL
+377 RDATLASSLINAL
-390 CRAGQKDDFI
+390 AAAGQEDDFI
-400 DPKDAL
+400 DPKGAL

-414 CIVVDTYQVG
+414 CIVVDTYQVN
-424 LVESKDILEKCG
+424 LVESKEILEKCG

-445 KGVGYI
+445 KGVGFI

-480 DDKPNRVEAEGLLS
+480 DDKPNRVEAEGLLA

-540 AKADLVEKARMYKNC
+540 AKADLVEAAQMYKNC
-555 AISVSGEVA
+555 AISVSGEVP

-582 GVDASFVA
+582 NVEASFVA

-641 EGAIDK
+641 QTAIDQ
-647 YYASQKKGRCRRK
+647 YRESQKK
-660 INGTERITP
+660 TSSE
-669 MKQYDYLIV
+669 
-678 GAGLYGAVFAQEAK
+678 
-692 KAGKKCLVIDKRSHI
+692 
-707 AGNIYTEP
+707 
-715 VEGINVH
+715 
-722 RYGAHIF
+722 
-729 HTNNKAVW
+729 
-737 QYVNQF
+737 
-743 AEFNRYTNSPVANY
+743 
-757 HGEIYNLPFNMNT
+757 
-770 FNKMWGVV
+770 
-778 TPAEAKAKIE
+778 
-788 EQKKEA
+788 
-794 GITDPQNLEEQA
+794 
-806 ISLVGTDIYEKLI
+806 
-819 KGYTGKQWGRP
+819 
-830 CTELPA
+830 
-836 FIIKRLPVRF
+836 
-846 TYDDNYFNA
+846 
-855 LYQGIPNGG
+855 
-864 YTAMVEKMLDGTE
+864 
-877 VRLNVD
+877 
-883 YLADRENLNALAEK
+883 
-897 VVYTGP
+897 
-903 VDAYFGYRLGAL
+903 
-915 QYRSVR
+915 
-921 FETEVLDTDNYQG
+921 
-934 NAVVNYTDAETPY
+934 
-947 TRIIEHKHF
+947 
-956 EFGTQPKTVISR
+956 
-968 EYSAEWKKGDEPY
+968 
-981 YPVNDE
+981 
-987 KNGALY
+987 
-993 AEYKKLADA
+993 ADA
-1002 EPGVIFGGRLGE
+1002 EP
-1014 YKYYDMDKVIEVALD
+1014 KKKDNKP
-1029 VAAKELK
+1029 

>member
-1 MKQKPR
+1 
-7 WTLEMLTAS
+7 MLTAC
-16 LAVLCGL
+16 LAILCVLL
-23 LVLVLLIQRPTA
+23 MLVLLVQRPA
-35 WLALLALVVLWG
+35 IWPVLVVLAAAWCIG
-47 VVVVLFRCQLRKWVA
+47 IGLFRYRLRSQLA
-62 RWMCGGSFEGSKL
+62 RWVCGGDFTKSKTK
-75 QFSLEPLSQPA
+75 FSLEPLSQPVV
-86 ALLSGETVL
+86 LLSGETVL
-95 WYNAQFRTRLLN
+95 WYNDQFRQRMLG
-107 GQDAL
+107 GQDLL
-112 VNRVQKVL
+112 VSRVQKVI

-127 CRKQEGQ
+127 ARTQEGQ
-134 LLTLADGMWS
+134 QLTLADGVWS
-144 VHSSTVPG
+144 AHSSTVPG
-152 DAESMTLLVLNEE
+152 DAETMTLVVFNEE
-165 TALRKVE
+165 TALRRVE

-187 DGYDDVFGDMLDSE
+187 DGYDDVFSDMLDSE

-209 NRTLEDMI
+209 NRVLEEMI
-217 GRGSG
+217 GRGTG

-235 VEERQMEQ
+235 VEERQLEQ
-243 FANRGYDVLDKIR
+243 FAKRGYDVLDKIR

-377 RDATLAGSLIDAL
+377 RDATLASSLINAL
-390 CRAGQKDDFI
+390 VAAGQEDDFI
-400 DPKDAL
+400 DPKGAL

-414 CIVVDTYQVG
+414 CIVVDTYQVN
-424 LVESKDILEKCG
+424 LVESKEILEKCG

-445 KGVGYI
+445 KGVGFI

-480 DDKPNRVEAEGLLS
+480 DDKPNRVEAEGLLA

-540 AKADLVEKARMYKNC
+540 AKADLVEAAQMYKNC
-555 AISVSGEVA
+555 AVSVSGEVP

-582 GVDASFVA
+582 NVEASFVA

-641 EGAIDK
+641 QTAIDQ
-647 YYASQKKGRCRRK
+647 YRESQKK
-660 INGTERITP
+660 TSS
-669 MKQYDYLIV
+669 
-678 GAGLYGAVFAQEAK
+678 EA
-692 KAGKKCLVIDKRSHI
+692 
-707 AGNIYTEP
+707 N
-715 VEGINVH
+715 
-722 RYGAHIF
+722 
-729 HTNNKAVW
+729 
-737 QYVNQF
+737 
-743 AEFNRYTNSPVANY
+743 
-757 HGEIYNLPFNMNT
+757 
-770 FNKMWGVV
+770 
-778 TPAEAKAKIE
+778 
-788 EQKKEA
+788 
-794 GITDPQNLEEQA
+794 
-806 ISLVGTDIYEKLI
+806 
-819 KGYTGKQWGRP
+819 
-830 CTELPA
+830 
-836 FIIKRLPVRF
+836 
-846 TYDDNYFNA
+846 
-855 LYQGIPNGG
+855 
-864 YTAMVEKMLDGTE
+864 
-877 VRLNVD
+877 
-883 YLADRENLNALAEK
+883 
-897 VVYTGP
+897 
-903 VDAYFGYRLGAL
+903 
-915 QYRSVR
+915 
-921 FETEVLDTDNYQG
+921 
-934 NAVVNYTDAETPY
+934 
-947 TRIIEHKHF
+947 
-956 EFGTQPKTVISR
+956 
-968 EYSAEWKKGDEPY
+968 
-981 YPVNDE
+981 
-987 KNGALY
+987 
-993 AEYKKLADA
+993 A
-1002 EPGVIFGGRLGE
+1002 EP
-1014 YKYYDMDKVIEVALD
+1014 KKKDNKP
-1029 VAAKELK
+1029 

>member
-1 MKQKPR
+1 
-7 WTLEMLTAS
+7 MLTAC
-16 LAVLCGL
+16 LAILCVLL
-23 LVLVLLIQRPTA
+23 MLVLLVQRPA
-35 WLALLALVVLWG
+35 IWPVLVVLAAAWCIG
-47 VVVVLFRCQLRKWVA
+47 MGLFRYRLRSQLA
-62 RWMCGGSFEGSKL
+62 RWVCGGDFTKSKTK
-75 QFSLEPLSQPA
+75 FSLEPLSQPVV
-86 ALLSGETVL
+86 LLSGETVL
-95 WYNAQFRTRLLN
+95 WYNGQFRQRMLG
-107 GQDAL
+107 GQDLL
-112 VNRVQKVL
+112 VSRVQKVI
-120 PGLDLQQ
+120 PGLDLQLA
-127 CRKQEGQ
+127 RTQEGQ
-134 LLTLADGMWS
+134 QLTLADGVWS
-144 VHSSTVPG
+144 AHSATVPG
-152 DAESMTLLVLNEE
+152 DAETMTLVVFNEE
-165 TALRKVE
+165 TALRRVE

-187 DGYDDVFGDMLDSE
+187 DGYDDVFSDMLDSE

-209 NRTLEDMI
+209 NRVLEEMI
-217 GRGSG
+217 GRGTG

-235 VEERQMEQ
+235 VEERQLEQ
-243 FANRGYDVLDKIR
+243 FAKRGYDVLDKIR

-377 RDATLAGSLIDAL
+377 RDATLASSLINAL
-390 CRAGQKDDFI
+390 VAAGQEDDFI
-400 DPKDAL
+400 DPKGAL

-414 CIVVDTYQVG
+414 CIVVDTYQVN
-424 LVESKDILEKCG
+424 LVESKEILEKCG

-445 KGVGYI
+445 KGVGFI

-480 DDKPNRVEAEGLLS
+480 DDKPNRVEAEGLLA

-540 AKADLVEKARMYKNC
+540 AKADLVEAAQMYKNC
-555 AISVSGEVA
+555 AVSVSGEVP

-582 GVDASFVA
+582 NVEASFVA

-641 EGAIDK
+641 QTAIDQ
-647 YYASQKKGRCRRK
+647 YRESQKK
-660 INGTERITP
+660 TSSE
-669 MKQYDYLIV
+669 
-678 GAGLYGAVFAQEAK
+678 
-692 KAGKKCLVIDKRSHI
+692 
-707 AGNIYTEP
+707 
-715 VEGINVH
+715 
-722 RYGAHIF
+722 
-729 HTNNKAVW
+729 
-737 QYVNQF
+737 
-743 AEFNRYTNSPVANY
+743 
-757 HGEIYNLPFNMNT
+757 
-770 FNKMWGVV
+770 
-778 TPAEAKAKIE
+778 
-788 EQKKEA
+788 
-794 GITDPQNLEEQA
+794 
-806 ISLVGTDIYEKLI
+806 
-819 KGYTGKQWGRP
+819 
-830 CTELPA
+830 
-836 FIIKRLPVRF
+836 
-846 TYDDNYFNA
+846 
-855 LYQGIPNGG
+855 
-864 YTAMVEKMLDGTE
+864 
-877 VRLNVD
+877 
-883 YLADRENLNALAEK
+883 
-897 VVYTGP
+897 
-903 VDAYFGYRLGAL
+903 
-915 QYRSVR
+915 
-921 FETEVLDTDNYQG
+921 
-934 NAVVNYTDAETPY
+934 
-947 TRIIEHKHF
+947 
-956 EFGTQPKTVISR
+956 
-968 EYSAEWKKGDEPY
+968 
-981 YPVNDE
+981 
-987 KNGALY
+987 
-993 AEYKKLADA
+993 ADA
-1002 EPGVIFGGRLGE
+1002 EP
-1014 YKYYDMDKVIEVALD
+1014 KKKDNKP
-1029 VAAKELK
+1029 

>member
-1 MKQKPR
+1 
-7 WTLEMLTAS
+7 MLTAC
-16 LAVLCGL
+16 LAILCVLL
-23 LVLVLLIQRPTA
+23 MLVLLVQRPA
-35 WLALLALVVLWG
+35 IWPVLVVLAAAWCIG
-47 VVVVLFRCQLRKWVA
+47 MGLFRYRLRSQLA
-62 RWMCGGSFEGSKL
+62 RWVCGGDFTKSKTK
-75 QFSLEPLSQPA
+75 FSLEPLSQPVV
-86 ALLSGETVL
+86 LLSGETVL
-95 WYNAQFRTRLLN
+95 WYNDQFRQRMLG
-107 GQDAL
+107 GQDLL
-112 VNRVQKVL
+112 VSRVQKVI

-127 CRKQEGQ
+127 ARTQEGQ
-134 LLTLADGMWS
+134 QLTLADGVWS
-144 VHSSTVPG
+144 AHSSTVPG
-152 DAESMTLLVLNEE
+152 DAETMTLVVFNEE
-165 TALRKVE
+165 TALRRVE

-187 DGYDDVFGDMLDSE
+187 DGYDDVFSDMLDSE

-209 NRTLEDMI
+209 NRVLEEMI
-217 GRGSG
+217 GRGTG

-235 VEERQMEQ
+235 VEERQLEQ
-243 FANRGYDVLDKIR
+243 FAKRGYDVLDKIR

-377 RDATLAGSLIDAL
+377 RDATLASSLINAL
-390 CRAGQKDDFI
+390 VAAGQEDDFI
-400 DPKDAL
+400 DPKGAL

-414 CIVVDTYQVG
+414 CIVVDTYQAN
-424 LVESKDILEKCG
+424 LVESKEILEKCG

-445 KGVGYI
+445 KGVGFI

-480 DDKPNRVEAEGLLS
+480 DDKPNRVEAEGLLA

-540 AKADLVEKARMYKNC
+540 AKADLVEAAQMYKNC
-555 AISVSGEVA
+555 AVSVSGEVP

-582 GVDASFVA
+582 NVEASFVA

-641 EGAIDK
+641 QTAIDQ
-647 YYASQKKGRCRRK
+647 YRESQKK
-660 INGTERITP
+660 T
-669 MKQYDYLIV
+669 
-678 GAGLYGAVFAQEAK
+678 
-692 KAGKKCLVIDKRSHI
+692 S
-707 AGNIYTEP
+707 
-715 VEGINVH
+715 
-722 RYGAHIF
+722 
-729 HTNNKAVW
+729 
-737 QYVNQF
+737 
-743 AEFNRYTNSPVANY
+743 S
-757 HGEIYNLPFNMNT
+757 
-770 FNKMWGVV
+770 
-778 TPAEAKAKIE
+778 
-788 EQKKEA
+788 EA
-794 GITDPQNLEEQA
+794 G
-806 ISLVGTDIYEKLI
+806 
-819 KGYTGKQWGRP
+819 
-830 CTELPA
+830 
-836 FIIKRLPVRF
+836 
-846 TYDDNYFNA
+846 
-855 LYQGIPNGG
+855 
-864 YTAMVEKMLDGTE
+864 
-877 VRLNVD
+877 
-883 YLADRENLNALAEK
+883 
-897 VVYTGP
+897 
-903 VDAYFGYRLGAL
+903 
-915 QYRSVR
+915 
-921 FETEVLDTDNYQG
+921 
-934 NAVVNYTDAETPY
+934 
-947 TRIIEHKHF
+947 
-956 EFGTQPKTVISR
+956 
-968 EYSAEWKKGDEPY
+968 
-981 YPVNDE
+981 
-987 KNGALY
+987 
-993 AEYKKLADA
+993 A
-1002 EPGVIFGGRLGE
+1002 EP
-1014 YKYYDMDKVIEVALD
+1014 KKKDNKP
-1029 VAAKELK
+1029 

>member
-1 MKQKPR
+1 
-7 WTLEMLTAS
+7 MLTAC
-16 LAVLCGL
+16 LAILCVLL
-23 LVLVLLIQRPTA
+23 MLVLLVQRPA
-35 WLALLALVVLWG
+35 IWPVLVVLAAAWCIG
-47 VVVVLFRCQLRKWVA
+47 MGLFRYRLRSQLA
-62 RWMCGGSFEGSKL
+62 RWVCGGDFTKSKTK
-75 QFSLEPLSQPA
+75 FSLEPLSQPVV
-86 ALLSGETVL
+86 LLSGETVL
-95 WYNAQFRTRLLN
+95 WYNDQFRQRILG
-107 GQDAL
+107 GQDLL
-112 VNRVQKVL
+112 VSRVQKVI

-127 CRKQEGQ
+127 ARTQEGQ
-134 LLTLADGMWS
+134 QLTLADGVWS
-144 VHSSTVPG
+144 AHSSTVPG
-152 DAESMTLLVLNEE
+152 DAETMTLVVFNEE
-165 TALRKVE
+165 TALRRVE

-187 DGYDDVFGDMLDSE
+187 DGYDDVFSDMLDSE

-209 NRTLEDMI
+209 NRVLEEMI
-217 GRGSG
+217 GRGTG

-235 VEERQMEQ
+235 VEERQLEQ
-243 FANRGYDVLDKIR
+243 FAKRGYDVLDKIR

-377 RDATLAGSLIDAL
+377 RDATLASSLINAL
-390 CRAGQKDDFI
+390 VAAGQEDDFI
-400 DPKDAL
+400 DPKGAL

-414 CIVVDTYQVG
+414 CIVVDTYQVN
-424 LVESKDILEKCG
+424 LVESKEILEKCG

-445 KGVGYI
+445 KGVGFI

-480 DDKPNRVEAEGLLS
+480 DDKPNRVEAEGLLA

-540 AKADLVEKARMYKNC
+540 AKADLVEAAQMYKNC
-555 AISVSGEVA
+555 AVSVSGEVP

-582 GVDASFVA
+582 NVEASFVA

-641 EGAIDK
+641 QTAIDQ
-647 YYASQKKGRCRRK
+647 YRESQKK
-660 INGTERITP
+660 T
-669 MKQYDYLIV
+669 
-678 GAGLYGAVFAQEAK
+678 
-692 KAGKKCLVIDKRSHI
+692 S
-707 AGNIYTEP
+707 
-715 VEGINVH
+715 
-722 RYGAHIF
+722 
-729 HTNNKAVW
+729 
-737 QYVNQF
+737 
-743 AEFNRYTNSPVANY
+743 S
-757 HGEIYNLPFNMNT
+757 
-770 FNKMWGVV
+770 
-778 TPAEAKAKIE
+778 
-788 EQKKEA
+788 EA
-794 GITDPQNLEEQA
+794 G
-806 ISLVGTDIYEKLI
+806 
-819 KGYTGKQWGRP
+819 
-830 CTELPA
+830 
-836 FIIKRLPVRF
+836 
-846 TYDDNYFNA
+846 
-855 LYQGIPNGG
+855 
-864 YTAMVEKMLDGTE
+864 
-877 VRLNVD
+877 
-883 YLADRENLNALAEK
+883 
-897 VVYTGP
+897 
-903 VDAYFGYRLGAL
+903 
-915 QYRSVR
+915 
-921 FETEVLDTDNYQG
+921 
-934 NAVVNYTDAETPY
+934 
-947 TRIIEHKHF
+947 
-956 EFGTQPKTVISR
+956 
-968 EYSAEWKKGDEPY
+968 
-981 YPVNDE
+981 
-987 KNGALY
+987 
-993 AEYKKLADA
+993 A
-1002 EPGVIFGGRLGE
+1002 EP
-1014 YKYYDMDKVIEVALD
+1014 KKKDNKP
-1029 VAAKELK
+1029 